1 MQPSQPAKSS
11 SITFLSHRRRV
22 HGRRSVRAWR
32 IKPLVQAAAL
42 TLLAASA
49 HAQTRAFSGAWFAER
64 GAAQN
69 TAAATGRLPNGTPVA
84 LINDP
89 QQQSQQARQ
98 QLQQSLA
105 NLNGVAAAIAAQQ
118 AAQNAARQ
126 AALSGSSDVPD
137 GLADG
142 GLKVDTNSLT
152 RGWVNAN
159 APVQSNKD
167 GRVNVAI
174 QQTADKAVLNWETYN
189 VGRNTTVEYQQQS
202 SWSALNRVNDP
213 NGRPSQIRGQI
224 KADGTVLIVN
234 RNGVIFTGSSQVDT
248 RNLVAAAANVTDD
261 QFRKGLYGDNATP
274 TFTNAG
280 GKIKV
285 EAGAQIS
292 TRAPQSVTQ
301 GGGYVLLVGTEVE
314 NAGTITTPKGQ
325 TQLAAGDNF
334 IIRKGVGTDG
344 NTMST
349 TRGNEIAPQFVA
361 DSTAGRVVNSGLIV
375 ASQGDITLAGRDVA
389 QNGVAI
395 STTTVNTR
403 GTIHLLNSA
412 ADTQGRVTVGPGATT
427 AILIEQDAATALDS
441 QRNALLKESAAQD
454 KLRAD
459 TAPGAFDNL
468 SRLSDRRDL
477 SRIEIVSGG
486 DVLFADN
493 SLSLATGG
501 QIQVSAARRALVTD
515 RARLDVGGAV
525 GVQVSMESNNV
536 QVNVQGNE
544 QRDAPGN
551 RDSGV
556 LNNANVWI
564 DRRRLI
570 YVPAKPGVYDKDRYY
585 TAGGL
590 LEVGGYLDNT
600 GHSIGEWAAQGGT
613 VTLGGKEVV
622 TQRGS
627 SINLSGGSLDVQSGY
642 LRQTFLK
649 GRDGQLYDASSAPM
663 DVLYAGVYQGF
674 EAAHPRWGSKT
685 TEYYY
690 SPLIAPRQ
698 KLENGYTA
706 GRDAGQLILSTPT
719 AVVDG
724 DIVSAV
730 YNGPRQTQARS
741 SSATDGYMQAQTA
754 VAIPAALRIG
764 RYDGY
769 GLAGAYDTQVRIG
782 EVAAAGPISLT
793 DALPADRINTIQLD
807 AQRLNDMGLG
817 GLSIAS
823 QGNVTVDKRL
833 ALADGGTVS
842 VAASSIDVNADVV
855 AHGGNV
861 ALSNVLRAAN
871 PATQAAALAKDGKS
885 RITLAQGATVDVS
898 GLWVNGALDPTNVAD
913 MAWLNGGN
921 VSMEG
926 VQGIALATGSTI
938 DVSSGAGILANG
950 SVRGGKGGN
959 VTLTANT
966 PPFAPATA
974 DGSTLQLGST
984 IKGYGV
990 NGGGT
995 LTVAADKV
1003 LVSDGSGAQSG
1014 QLLLTPDFFRQGF
1027 SAYDVNGYRG
1037 LTVAPGTALNVEMP
1051 VYFVPD
1057 AARNVATGAHPADVL
1072 TLWTPPVYQ
1081 EDTVNAKLIQRG
1093 GASLTLQ
1100 SNSSLNQT
1108 VGSQLQVGQGARI
1121 VVDPGQTVTLQ
1132 TPGQI
1137 TIDGAITAPG
1147 GTIKVLQMNNAA
1159 AGRADYLDPQRSIW
1173 IGDHAVLDVAAR
1185 AVTAVDQFGRRYGV
1199 AGNGGTIAIG
1209 QNGQRADGGIEPAAN
1224 AFIVIRPGAV
1234 LEASGA
1240 HATVDLQEGAGQVVP
1255 VGVATRPVELAG
1267 DGGTIALASYNGIHV
1282 DGTLRAFSGGAGAA
1296 GGTLVVTLETPR
1308 YFYSSPDDTLNT
1320 VLVPRELEIGTGY
1333 QPMLPTDLLPHTGNP
1348 ALAFGKARISTD
1360 RVAAGGF
1367 DALSAFADMV
1377 TFNGPVNL
1385 SLGRSLQIRSNNLSS
1400 KDGVSA
1406 VHLAAP
1412 YVLLDRATIQSLTG
1426 ALYPIVGGGS
1436 TDALYR
1442 FRLRNP
1448 SPIASRA
1455 ALTVDANL
1463 IDLAFAYTAGA
1474 YGSVEQQPTAQPVQ
1488 AARAGFDTT
1497 TLNSTGDIRVQF
1509 GAGGSRQ
1516 VTLNAAQVYPVSAA
1530 DAVLVATERV
1540 TFGRNGA
1547 NTPDVPDSVFGA
1559 LRVFAPTIEQGG
1571 VVRAPL
1577 GNIVFGADS
1586 SFEGPTTDR
1595 VNLQAG
1601 SLTSVSGAGLAL
1613 PYGGTSDGVSYTYNG
1628 APVAGAPAYNIFN
1641 SGVLR
1646 LTGKSVDVSPGA
1658 VLDVSGGGNILGA
1671 GFVSGRGGSVNV
1683 LTTPLVNANPALT
1696 YSTNGNRV
1704 YAIVPGYRSDYAPFD
1719 ASAGSSAVGRQITIG
1734 VGVPGLAPGVY
1745 TLLPASY
1752 ALLPGAYRV
1761 ELGSTNP
1768 LATGVSAV
1776 GSGSWLT
1783 GGVLS
1788 TANTG
1793 ARSALPTQ
1801 IVVTPGDVVRKY
1813 SQYNETS
1820 YADFVR
1826 AEAQRLGSLRTLLPA
1841 DGRTL
1846 QLIYSGPLADR
1857 PALTFGG
1864 TARFDAANGGYA
1876 GSLMVD
1882 GANSGAPRLEVI
1894 ADGAVPTSGFLSLR
1908 ASDLNAIAA
1917 PRLFIGGGIRVYS
1930 DSSLRNIEGFTP
1942 SVTMRTGAQ
1951 LQGREIFLVAQQGGV
1966 TVEDGARIST
1976 LGQGADT
1983 PYPSTDGYIY
1993 KTGANVLALSNGLL
2007 NVIQF
2012 SAGGDSQGVSVGS
2025 AQLYGEG
2032 SLLFSTLGNGRLTL
2046 SDGARYGA
2054 KYLTLSMPSINI
2066 GEQAALD
2073 AAANVLPV
2081 GLRLNQDLLTRLLAG
2096 NTGIGVPKVESLVLT
2111 ALQSVNFY
2119 GTTALNTID
2128 PVTGKSSL
2136 ASFVLNTPA
2145 IYGLGNAGDVATITT
2160 DKLVWNGVSDGVLRA
2175 SNQAPSSAKPGGVIA
2190 GGAGTGSGTLNIV
2203 ARDVVFGYGPF
2214 SQPDSQLTLDRLVL
2228 GFSNMNVQASDK
2240 ITANN
2245 RNTLSVYQSQGAY
2258 QAGTGYQYSGGN
2270 LNLVTPLLTGESGS
2284 INRFTAGG
2292 ALNVSAPSGAG
2303 TVSTDALGAEIG
2315 LKGNTVNVASAIVL
2329 PSGKLTISGDNG
2341 VTLADASRID
2351 VAGRAVSMNDVT
2363 KYSASGD
2370 VLIDS
2375 AHGNVSQAA
2384 GSVIDVSAQNN
2395 RAGSVSVTALDA
2407 AAGHVDLAGTIRGTA
2422 SGRYDAGGTDV
2433 PWQAGSVDVRA
2444 QTLNDFAGFN
2454 QRLTAGGV
2462 TGSRSFQIKQ
2472 GDLKIGD
2479 ELKANTINVSL
2490 DGGSLTVNGRV
2501 DASGE
2506 QPGTI
2511 RLAARNGLTLG
2522 SGSMLDAHGTR
2533 LRVDSYGLPIDAPNR
2548 GIVELRATDGRLTL
2562 SPGAV
2567 IDVRAADNVARGTVT
2582 LSAPRIG
2589 ADTQGDIA
2597 VDASGAVDIRG
2608 AKSIAVQGFRRY
2620 DNAPV
2625 DSAPTVDGKPN
2636 QVITQS
2642 WMDGIDADSR
2652 NFINAAWSNA
2662 GLQARLAGLKTY
2674 GGAYHLRPGVEIV
2687 SATPDGNL
2695 LVRGD
2700 LDFSGYRYGP
2710 NADPNVRG
2718 SGEPGALVI
2727 RAGGKLQVSGSIND
2741 GFAPPPATQDD
2752 RGWVLMSGTQ
2762 LYGNDIVV
2770 PSAGISLADGTTFPV
2785 GAVLNYDVPLKPLT
2799 LPGNYVLPIRVT
2811 LQSSLSLS
2819 AGTVLRAAVR
2829 DAKGNVLYAAGTVLR
2844 QDVTVP
2850 AGTTLDAGNAI
2861 ASPIAVAG
2869 MRWPKGVPL
2878 ASVSGAPTLDG
2889 TLALAVGALIPA
2901 ASNIKLPND
2910 VQFVDLRDV
2919 VGGSQGKNWSIASML
2934 PAGSESWSMRLVSGA
2949 DISAADSR
2957 ATRPNTKQSGNLV
2970 LADAH
2975 ASADIRVT
2983 QGGWIWTPGGDFTPP
2998 GMDNQPVTDPGDIS
3012 LCEILPGACIAL
3024 PSGASLVPRF
3034 PLFSVVRTGTGDLD
3048 MVSGGSVD
3056 MRSLF
3061 GIYTAG
3067 TQSPALLNSGGRD
3080 PYNQL
3085 RGVELSKTGTTVLGQ
3100 DGAAYEGF
3108 VNGNPATNLYQAW
3121 YPEHGGNVL
3130 LSAQGSITGRTV
3142 GRSQNSRIR
3151 ANNNPGDWLWRQGG
3165 TESGLPTAWWVNFGS
3180 YVYPLDASGTPL
3192 RGENQPTAPFVVGFT
3207 GVGTLGGGNLRV
3219 AAGSDAGMLMNP
3231 NPTSDTPISQS
3242 LNLAVA
3248 STGRLGADGKLVLTG
3263 GGDLQLHV
3271 GGAINPLDPAF
3282 RTSYVTQD
3290 VNGVLTNLRGN
3301 LQVDAGSIGRLDLTY
3316 GRAVVGDPRGADLF
3330 SANAAKPTGGLVV
3343 VPGDATVDLSTRG
3356 DLVLAGAADA
3366 GRLRQPVATPYL
3378 PMLGGTLVSQPGGGY
3393 SWFSLWTDR
3402 TALNLLSAGGNLA
3415 PTAQSS
3421 IPSVAADVSAASDN
3435 HFIYPGVLRAV
3446 AARGSVYYGGG
3457 DYAQPSLVLAP
3468 SPRGQL
3474 EVLAEQSLYANGYP
3488 VSQSGATLSVVA
3500 TPFHPG
3506 FRGYVM
3512 GTPNLLVDNTSS
3524 DGSMLP
3530 GTVGM
3535 PLFTF
3540 GSDSASGTLHSSDAE
3555 PARFYAVTG
3564 DIVGLRTGEVLDF
3577 TRGGTK
3583 PSSKSLSNWYVA
3595 AKPVWI
3601 VAGRDIVGAGT
3612 PPGVSTETGFGLNGA
3627 TSTGNLLLNN
3637 NPNDISVVS
3646 AGRDILFGNFRVAGP
3661 GTLEV
3666 TAGRNLYQAD
3676 KGLLE
3681 SIGRIGTAISTNAGD
3696 RSSGAGI
3703 SVMAGAG
3710 AAGADFTTFARR
3722 YLDAANLANPNAPLA
3737 DQTGKVVKTYEKE
3750 LFDWLQTRFDYK
3762 GTQDGAL
3769 TFYLSLP
3776 PEQQRVFARTVYF
3789 SELRAGGREYND
3801 PTSRRFG
3808 SYLRGRQAIASLF
3821 PDKDA
3826 QGRPIQRDG
3835 TITMFGPSGI
3845 RTDFGGAIQTLTP
3858 GGKLIVGVEGQ
3869 APPATSGLLT
3879 QGAGDIQ
3886 IYSKDS
3892 VLLGLSRI
3900 MTTFGGG
3907 ILVWSAEGDINAGR
3921 GSKTSLLYT
3930 PPLRVY
3936 DNAGNVT
3943 LSPQVPSSG
3952 AGIATLNPIPE
3963 VPRGDV
3969 DLIAPLGTVDPGEA
3983 GIRVSGDINVAA
3995 LRVVNAANIQAQ
4007 GESRGIPTVALV
4019 NVSALSSASA
4029 AANSATQAA
4038 QDVMRQQQAAA
4049 RNGLPSII
4057 TVQVLGYGGA
4067 GGGEGGDGTQKAP
4080 PPERQDR
4087 SSYDPGS
4094 AFQMIG
4100 NGDLTERQKMRLTA
4114 AERKNL

>member
-11 SITFLSHRRRV
+11 SVTFLSHRRRS

-118 AAQNAARQ
+118 AAQNTARQ
-126 AALSGSSDVPD
+126 AALSGPSDVPD

-202 SWSALNRVNDP
+202 NWSVLNRVNDP

-248 RNLVAAAANVTDD
+248 RNLVAAAASITDD

-314 NAGTITTPKGQ
+314 NAGTINTPKGQ

-344 NTMST
+344 NTTST
-349 TRGNEIAPQFVA
+349 TRGNEIVPQTVA
-361 DSTAGRVVNSGLIV
+361 NGTTGRVINSGLIV
-375 ASQGDITLAGRDVA
+375 ATQGDITLAGRDVA

-412 ADTQGRVTVGPGATT
+412 NDTKGRVTVGPGATT

-441 QRNALLKESAAQD
+441 QRNALLQESVAQD

-459 TAPGAFDNL
+459 TAQGVFDNL

-564 DRRRLI
+564 DRRRLV

-613 VTLGGKEVV
+613 IMLGGKEVV

-627 SINLSGGSLDVQSGY
+627 SINLSGGSLDVQTGF
-642 LRQTFLK
+642 LRQTFFK

-674 EAAHPRWGSKT
+674 EAAHPRWGNKT
-685 TEYYY
+685 TEYFY

-741 SSATDGYMQAQTA
+741 PGATDGYTQAQTA

-769 GLAGAYDTQVRIG
+769 GLAGAFDTQVRIG
-782 EVAAAGPISLT
+782 DVAAIEPISLK

-807 AQRLNDMGLG
+807 ARRLNDMGLG

-823 QGNVTVDKRL
+823 QGNVTIDKRL
-833 ALADGGTVS
+833 VLADGGTVS

-861 ALSNVLRAAN
+861 TLSNVLRAAN
-871 PATQAAALAKDGKS
+871 PTVQAVALTKDGKS
-885 RITLAQGATVDVS
+885 RIALAQGATVDVS
-898 GLWVNGALDPTNVAD
+898 GLWINGALDPVTMAG

-926 VQGIALATGSTI
+926 VQGIALASGSTI
-938 DVSSGAGILANG
+938 DVSSGAGILSNG

-959 VTLTANT
+959 VTLTSNT
-966 PPFAPATA
+966 PPYAPDAA

-990 NGGGT
+990 NGGGA

-1003 LVSDGSGAQSG
+1003 LVSNGSGAQAG

-1057 AARNVATGAHPADVL
+1057 AARRASTGVRPADVL

-1081 EDTVNAKLIQRG
+1081 EDAVNAKLIQRG

-1100 SNSSLNQT
+1100 SNRLLNLL
-1108 VGSQLQVGQGARI
+1108 VGSQLQVGQGTRI
-1121 VVDPGQTVTLQ
+1121 AVDPGQTVTLQ

-1137 TIDGAITAPG
+1137 TVDGAIAAPG
-1147 GTIKVLQMNNAA
+1147 GTIRVLQMNNADSGMA
-1159 AGRADYLDPQRSIW
+1159 EYFDPTRSIW
-1173 IGDHAVLDVAAR
+1173 IGDRAVLDVAAR
-1185 AVTAVDQFGRRYGV
+1185 AVTAVDQFGRRYGT

-1209 QNGQRADGGIEPAAN
+1209 PNGPRASGGIEPAAN
-1224 AFIVIRPGAV
+1224 AFIIIRPGAV
-1234 LEASGA
+1234 LDASGA
-1240 HATVDLQEGAGQVVP
+1240 GAVVDVPEGAGQALPAGLV
-1255 VGVATRPVELAG
+1255 TRPVALAG
-1267 DGGTIALASYNGIHV
+1267 DGGTIALASYNGIHA
-1282 DGTLRAFSGGAGAA
+1282 DGTMRAAAGGAGAA
-1296 GGTLVVTLETPR
+1296 GGTLSVTLETPR
-1308 YFYSSPDDTLNT
+1308 YGTTPDSRPSPDM
-1320 VLVPRELEIGTGY
+1320 VVPRELLIGAVY
-1333 QPMLPTDLLPHTGNP
+1333 RP
-1348 ALAFGKARISTD
+1348 ALPVDFQPGKADSALSFGKTRLGVD

-1367 DALSAFADMV
+1367 GALSAYADMV
-1377 TFNGPVNL
+1377 TFDGPVNL
-1385 SLGRSLQIRSNNLSS
+1385 SLGRSLQIRSNALSS
-1400 KDGVSA
+1400 ADASSA
-1406 VHLAAP
+1406 VHLSAP
-1412 YVLLDRATIQSLTG
+1412 YVRFDQTAVNALGG
-1426 ALYPIVGGGS
+1426 ALYPIVGGGT
-1436 TDALYR
+1436 TDVTE
-1442 FRLRNP
+1442 RLKLQNL
-1448 SPIASRA
+1448 SPLVTKAG
-1455 ALTVDANL
+1455 LTVDANL
-1463 IDLAFAYTAGA
+1463 IDLVFAYVAGA
-1474 YGSVEQQPTAQPVQ
+1474 YGSFDQPIPQPSGQ
-1488 AARAGFDTT
+1488 IARAGFDTM
-1497 TLNSTGDIRVQF
+1497 TLNSTGDIRVQS
-1509 GAGGSRQ
+1509 GGGGSRLF
-1516 VTLNAAQVYPVSAA
+1516 TLNAAQVYPVSSTRARLA
-1530 DAVLVATERV
+1530 ATERI
-1540 TFGRNGA
+1540 TFGRNSA
-1547 NTPDVPDSVFGA
+1547 EIPNVPDSVFGA
-1559 LRVFAPTIEQGG
+1559 LSVFAPSIEQGG
-1571 VVRAPL
+1571 VLRAPL
-1577 GNIVFGADS
+1577 GNLSLGTTNGIDL
-1586 SFEGPTTDR
+1586 PTPTSQIR
-1595 VNLQAG
+1595 LLPG
-1601 SLTSVSGAGLAL
+1601 SLTSVSGAGLTL
-1613 PYGGTSDGVSYTYNG
+1613 PYGGTSDGVSYTANG
-1628 APVAGAPAYNIFN
+1628 APVSGAGSSGTFT

-1646 LTGKSVDVSPGA
+1646 INGNAVDVAPGA
-1658 VLDVSGGGNILGA
+1658 VLDLSGGGVITGA
-1671 GFVSGRGGSVNV
+1671 GFVSGRGGSVDV
-1683 LTTPLVNANPALT
+1683 LRTPFINANPAFT
-1696 YSTNGNRV
+1696 YSAKGNAV
-1704 YAIVPGYRSDYAPFD
+1704 YAIVPGYRNAYAPFD
-1719 ASAGSSAVGRQITIG
+1719 VAADAASVGRQITIG
-1734 VGVPGLAPGVY
+1734 AGVPGLAPGVY
-1745 TLLPASY
+1745 TLLPAAY

-1761 ELGSTNP
+1761 ELG
-1768 LATGVSAV
+1768 ATGTLMPTVSQV
-1776 GSGSWLT
+1776 GAGTYLASGML
-1783 GGVLS
+1783 G

-1793 ARSALPTQ
+1793 VQAALPTQ
-1801 IVVTPGDVVRKY
+1801 IMLTPGDVVRKY
-1813 SQYNETS
+1813 SQYNETG

-1826 AEAQRLGSLRTLLPA
+1826 ADANRFGKLRSQLPA
-1841 DGRTL
+1841 DGGTL
-1846 QLIYSGPLADR
+1846 QLLYGAPADGA
-1857 PALTFGG
+1857 PALKFAGV
-1864 TARFDAANGGYA
+1864 ARFDGAPGGYGGA
-1876 GSLMVD
+1876 LMVD
-1882 GANSGAPRLEVI
+1882 GTGFGTSPNIEVAPSGATPTAGFISLDANALNAIGAPRM
-1894 ADGAVPTSGFLSLR
+1894 S
-1908 ASDLNAIAA
+1908 
-1917 PRLFIGGGIRVYS
+1917 IGGGAQLSNTSQRLL
-1930 DSSLRNIEGFTP
+1930 DGKTA
-1942 SVTMRTGAQ
+1942 SVTLRSGAE
-1951 LQGREIFLVAQQGGV
+1951 LKAREVLLIAQAGGV
-1966 TVEDGARIST
+1966 VLEDGARIST

-1983 PYPSTDGYIY
+1983 PYPSTDGYTY
-1993 KTGANVLALSNGLL
+1993 STSSNLVAVSNGLL
-2007 NVIQF
+2007 NVIQ
-2012 SAGGDSQGVSVGS
+2012 ARTGGTNKGISIGKSE
-2025 AQLYGEG
+2025 LYGEG
-2032 SLLFSTLGNGRLTL
+2032 SLLFSTQGSGRLAL
-2046 SDGARYGA
+2046 SSGARYGA

-2073 AAANVLPV
+2073 AAASVLPD
-2081 GLRLNQDLLTRLLAG
+2081 GLRLNQDLLSRLLAG
-2096 NTGIGVPKVESLVLT
+2096 NTGIGVPKLENLVLT
-2111 ALQSVNFY
+2111 ASQSVNFY
-2119 GTTALNTID
+2119 GTAALNTID
-2128 PVTGKSSL
+2128 PVTGRSSL

-2160 DKLVWNGVSDGVLRA
+2160 DKLVWSGISDGVPR
-2175 SNQAPSSAKPGGVIA
+2175 SSVNQAPSSLKPGAVIA

-2203 ARDVVFGYGPF
+2203 ARDMVFGYGPF
-2214 SQPDSQLTLDRLVL
+2214 SQPDTQLTLDRLTL
-2228 GFSNMNVQASDK
+2228 GFANVNVQASGK

-2245 RNTLSVYQSQGAY
+2245 RNTLSVYQAQGAY
-2258 QAGTGYQYSGGN
+2258 QPGTGYQYRGGN
-2270 LNLVTPLLTGESGS
+2270 LNLVTPMLTGESGA
-2284 INRFTAGG
+2284 INRITAGG
-2292 ALNVSAPSGAG
+2292 ALSVSAPAGAG

-2315 LKGNTVNVASAIVL
+2315 LQGNTVSIASAIVL
-2329 PSGKLTISGDNG
+2329 PSGKLTLSGDNG
-2341 VTLADASRID
+2341 VTLAEAARID
-2351 VAGRAVSMNDVT
+2351 VAGRAVQMADVT
-2363 KYSASGD
+2363 KYSAGGD

-2375 AHGNVSQAA
+2375 ARGNVSQAA
-2384 GSVIDVSAQNN
+2384 GAMIDVSAQNN
-2395 RAGSVSVTALDA
+2395 HGGSVSVTALDA
-2407 AAGHVDLAGTIRGTA
+2407 ATGRVDLSGTIRGAAT
-2422 SGRYDAGGTDV
+2422 GRYDAGGTDV

-2444 QTLNDFAGFN
+2444 QTLNDFAGLN

-2472 GDLKIGD
+2472 GDLVISD
-2479 ELKANTINVSL
+2479 ELKAGTINLSL
-2490 DGGSLTVNGRV
+2490 DGGSLTVKGRV

-2522 SGSMLDAHGTR
+2522 AGSVLDAHGIR
-2533 LRVDSYGLPIDAPNR
+2533 LRVDSYGQPIDATNR

-2567 IDVRAADNVARGTVT
+2567 IDVRSADNVARGTVT

-2589 ADTQGDIA
+2589 ADAQGDMAI
-2597 VDASGAVDIRG
+2597 DASGPLDIRG
-2608 AKSIAVQGFRRY
+2608 AKTIAVQGFRRY
-2620 DNAPV
+2620 SNAPL
-2625 DSAPTVDGKPN
+2625 DTAPSVDGKPN
-2636 QVITQS
+2636 QVITQG
-2642 WMDGIDADSR
+2642 WMNGVDADNR
-2652 NFINAAWSNA
+2652 NFINAAWNNS
-2662 GLQARLAGLKTY
+2662 GLQARMAGLRTY
-2674 GGAYHLRPGVEIV
+2674 GAAYHLRPGVEIV

-2741 GFAPPPATQDD
+2741 GFAPPPATQDET
-2752 RGWVLMSGTQ
+2752 GWVLTAGKQ
-2762 LYGNDIVV
+2762 PYGNDVV
-2770 PSAGISLADGTTFPV
+2770 VSRSGITLADGTLFAPGV
-2785 GAVLNYDVPLKPLT
+2785 VLNYDVPLRSFS
-2799 LPGNYVLPIRVT
+2799 LPANTVVPAALKLGGNVNVP
-2811 LQSSLSLS
+2811 

-2829 DAKGNVLYAAGTVLR
+2829 NAAGSVVYPAGTVLR
-2844 QDVTVP
+2844 QDTMLTT
-2850 AGTTLDAGNAI
+2850 GMTLDAGNVLAVPAMV
-2861 ASPIAVAG
+2861 ASIV
-2869 MRWPKGVPL
+2869 WPKGVAIAGPGTTGIAL
-2878 ASVSGAPTLDG
+2878 NGALN
-2889 TLALAVGALIPA
+2889 LAVGAVVPG
-2901 ASNIKLPND
+2901 STTVKLPNNA
-2910 VQFVDLRDV
+2910 QFIALRDTV
-2919 VGGSQGKNWSIASML
+2919 NGSQGSNWAIAPML
-2934 PAGSESWSMRLVSGA
+2934 RSGTESWAMRLVSGA
-2949 DISAADSR
+2949 DTVAADGR
-2957 ATRPNTKQSGNLV
+2957 AVRPDAQKDGNLV
-2970 LADAH
+2970 LGDAH
-2975 ASADIRVT
+2975 FSAQMPT
-2983 QGGWIWTPGGDFTPP
+2983 KTT
-2998 GMDNQPVTDPGDIS
+2998 
-3012 LCEILPGACIAL
+3012 
-3024 PSGASLVPRF
+3024 LVQRF
-3034 PLFSVVRTGTGDLD
+3034 PLFSVLRTGTGDLD
-3048 MVSGGSVD
+3048 LVSGGNID
-3056 MRSLF
+3056 MRSTY

-3067 TQSPALLNSGGRD
+3067 TQSAPLLDSSGNN
-3080 PYNQL
+3080 PYSQL
-3085 RGVELSKTGTTVLGQ
+3085 RGTEQQSGSTVLGPN
-3100 DGAAYEGF
+3100 GAPYEPL
-3108 VNGNPATNLYQAW
+3108 VNGNPATSLYQAW
-3121 YPEHGGNVL
+3121 YPEHGGNLMV
-3130 LSAQGSITGRTV
+3130 SARGAISGHTLGKTGASDLRYF
-3142 GRSQNSRIR
+3142 S
-3151 ANNNPGDWLWRQGG
+3151 NPGTWLWRQGG
-3165 TESGLPTAWWVNFGS
+3165 SGSGLPTAWWVNFGT
-3180 YVYPLDASGTPL
+3180 YAYATP
-3192 RGENQPTAPFVVGFT
+3192 GVGNGGFSSPIVVGFT
-3207 GVGTLGGGNLRV
+3207 GVGTLGGGNVRV
-3219 AAGSDAGMLMNP
+3219 SAGGDVGMQSGLGL
-3231 NPTSDTPISQS
+3231 PIVPVSEA
-3242 LNLAVA
+3242 LNIAVA
-3248 STGRLGADGKLVLTG
+3248 STGRLGPDGKLVLTG
-3263 GGDLQLHV
+3263 GGDLSLNV
-3271 GGAINPLDPAF
+3271 GGGVNPLESRLRNPSAG
-3282 RTSYVTQD
+3282 QD
-3290 VNGVLTNLRGN
+3290 DGGTLTNLRGN
-3301 LQVDAGSIGRLDLTY
+3301 LRVDARSIGRIELAY
-3316 GRAVVGDPRGADLF
+3316 GTPATNDPRGIDAF
-3330 SANAAKPTGGLVV
+3330 APTTASSSGGLLV
-3343 VPGDATVDLSTRG
+3343 VPGDATVNLTTRG
-3356 DLVLAGAADA
+3356 DLVLAGVGDA
-3366 GRLRQPVATPYL
+3366 GRLAQLNATPYL
-3378 PMLGGTLVSQPGGGY
+3378 PTLGGVLVPQLGGGY

-3402 TALNLLSAGGNLA
+3402 AALNLFSAGGNLT
-3415 PTAQSS
+3415 PTTQSTPTQNS
-3421 IPSVAADVSAASDN
+3421 GGVGEATDGRFV
-3435 HFIYPGVLRAV
+3435 YPGTLRAI
-3446 AARGSVYYGGG
+3446 AARGNIYYGGG
-3457 DYAQPSLVLAP
+3457 LNANTSLVLAP
-3468 SPRGQL
+3468 SPVGQL
-3474 EVLAEQSLYANGYP
+3474 EILASGSLFANGYAI
-3488 VSQSGATLSVVA
+3488 SQSGASQSALA
-3500 TPFHPG
+3500 TPFTPG
-3506 FRGYVM
+3506 FRGYGVGS
-3512 GTPNLLVDNTSS
+3512 GTVLLVNNISPESS
-3524 DGSMLP
+3524 AQVLDG
-3530 GTVGM
+3530 GT

-3540 GSDSASGTLHSSDAE
+3540 GPDTASGTLHANDSE
-3555 PARFYAVTG
+3555 PARFYAVNG
-3564 DIVGLRTGEVLDF
+3564 DIVGLRTGDVLDF
-3577 TRGGTK
+3577 TAGGTQ
-3583 PSSKSLSNWYVA
+3583 PSPKSQPTWYVA
-3595 AKPVWI
+3595 AKPTWI
-3601 VAGRDIVGAGT
+3601 LAGRDIVGAGT
-3612 PPGVSTETGFGLNGA
+3612 APGTSTATGFFNT

-3681 SIGRIGTAISTNAGD
+3681 SIGRIGTAISISPDD
-3696 RSSGAGI
+3696 RGSGAGI

-3722 YLDAANLANPNAPLA
+3722 YLDMANLANPNAPLA
-3737 DQTGKVVKTYEKE
+3737 DQTGKVAKTYEKE
-3750 LFDWLQTRFDYK
+3750 LLSWLQTRFGYT

-3769 TFYLSLP
+3769 AFYLGLP
-3776 PEQQRVFARTVYF
+3776 TEQQRVFARSVYF
-3789 SELRAGGREYND
+3789 SELQAGGREYND

-3845 RTDFGGAIQTLTP
+3845 RTDFGGGIQTLTP

-3869 APPATSGLLT
+3869 VPPATSGLLT
-3879 QGAGDIQ
+3879 QGSGDIQ

-3900 MTTFGGG
+3900 MTTFGGSV
-3907 ILVWSAEGDINAGR
+3907 LVWSAEGDINAGR

-3930 PPLRVY
+3930 PPRRVY
-3936 DNAGNVT
+3936 DSTGNVT

-3963 VPRGDV
+3963 VPRGNV

-4019 NVSALSSASA
+4019 NVNALSSASA

-4067 GGGEGGDGTQKAP
+4067 GGGEGGDGAQKAP
-4080 PPERQDR
+4080 PPERQGS

>member
-1 MQPSQPAKSS
+1 M
-11 SITFLSHRRRV
+11 SHRRRS
-22 HGRRSVRAWR
+22 HGRRSVRTWR

-202 SWSALNRVNDP
+202 NWSVLNRVNDP

-248 RNLVAAAANVTDD
+248 RNLVAAAANITDD

-314 NAGTITTPKGQ
+314 NAGTINTPKGQ

-361 DSTAGRVVNSGLIV
+361 NSTAGHVVNSGLII
-375 ASQGDITLAGRDVA
+375 ANQGDITLAGRDVA

-412 ADTQGRVTVGPGATT
+412 ADSQGRVTVGPGATT

-441 QRNALLKESAAQD
+441 QRNALLKESATQD

-459 TAPGAFDNL
+459 TAPGVFDNL

-564 DRRRLI
+564 DRRRLV

-627 SINLSGGSLDVQSGY
+627 SINLSGGSLDVQTGL

-674 EAAHPRWGSKT
+674 EAAHPRWGNKT
-685 TEYYY
+685 TEYFY

-730 YNGPRQTQARS
+730 YNGPRQNQARAQGS
-741 SSATDGYMQAQTA
+741 TDGYVQAQTA

-769 GLAGAYDTQVRIG
+769 GLAGAYDTRVRIG
-782 EVAAAGPISLT
+782 DVAAAGPISLA

-817 GLSIAS
+817 GLSLAS
-823 QGNVTVDKRL
+823 QGNVTIDKRL

-871 PATQAAALAKDGKS
+871 PATQAVALTKDGKS
-885 RITLAQGATVDVS
+885 RITQAAGATVDVS
-898 GLWVNGALDPTNVAD
+898 GLWVNGVLDPTTVAG
-913 MAWLNGGN
+913 MAWLNGGS

-926 VQGIALATGSTI
+926 VQGVALVSGSTI

-966 PPFAPATA
+966 PPYAPATA
-974 DGSTLQLGST
+974 DGSTLQLGSI

-1003 LVSDGSGAQSG
+1003 LVSDGSGTQTG
-1014 QLLLTPDFFRQGF
+1014 QLLLTPGFFRQGF

-1081 EDTVNAKLIQRG
+1081 EDAVNAKLIQRG

-1100 SNSSLNQT
+1100 SNSNLNLAA
-1108 VGSQLQVGQGARI
+1108 GSQLQVGQGARI

-1137 TIDGAITAPG
+1137 TIDGVITAPG
-1147 GTIKVLQMNNAA
+1147 GTIKVLQMNNANVDT
-1159 AGRADYLDPQRSIW
+1159 GRADYFDLTRSIW
-1173 IGDHAVLDVAAR
+1173 VGDHAVLDVAAR
-1185 AVTAVDQFGRRYGV
+1185 AVTAVDQFGRRYGI

-1209 QNGQRADGGIEPAAN
+1209 PNGPRSTGGIEPAAN

-1234 LEASGA
+1234 LDASGA
-1240 HATVDLQEGAGQVVP
+1240 YAMVDLQEGSGAAIP
-1255 VGVATRPVELAG
+1255 MGVATRPVALAG
-1267 DGGTIALASYNGIHV
+1267 DGGTIALASYNGIYL
-1282 DGTLRAFSGGAGAA
+1282 DGTARANAGGAGAA
-1296 GGTLVVTLETPR
+1296 GGTLAVILETPR
-1308 YFYSSPDDTLNT
+1308 YMVSQTDIIPNA
-1320 VLVPRELEIGTGY
+1320 VVVPRELEIGSAYRPILPGDL
-1333 QPMLPTDLLPHTGNP
+1333 QPHVASP
-1348 ALAFGKARISTD
+1348 ALAYGRARVSTD
-1360 RVAAGGF
+1360 QIAAGGF
-1367 DALSAFADMV
+1367 DSLRVYADMV
-1377 TFNGPVNL
+1377 TFDGPVNVTM
-1385 SLGRSLQIRSNNLSS
+1385 GRSLQVQSNALSTR
-1400 KDGVSA
+1400 DGASN

-1412 YVLLDRATIQSLTG
+1412 YVRFASTAVVPLNG
-1426 ALYPIVGGGS
+1426 ALYPVIGGGK
-1436 TDALYR
+1436 TGVQEL
-1442 FRLRNP
+1442 LKLKTV
-1448 SPIASRA
+1448 SPVVTQAG
-1455 ALTVDANL
+1455 LTVDA
-1463 IDLAFAYTAGA
+1463 DLLDLGFAYGAGA
-1474 YGSVEQQPTAQPVQ
+1474 YGPVEQPYLQPALQI
-1488 AARAGFDTT
+1488 ARAGFDAMTF
-1497 TLNSTGDIRVQF
+1497 NSTGDIRAQL

-1530 DAVLVATERV
+1530 SAKLAATERV
-1540 TFGRNGA
+1540 TLGRNGEQL
-1547 NTPDVPDSVFGA
+1547 PDVPDSVFGT
-1559 LRVFAPTIEQGG
+1559 LQILAPEVEQGG
-1571 VVRAPL
+1571 VLRAPL
-1577 GNIVFGADS
+1577 GNLLLGGTIYDGVPAA
-1586 SFEGPTTDR
+1586 TRR
-1595 VNLQAG
+1595 VHLLPG
-1601 SLTSVSGAGLAL
+1601 SLTSVSAVGLIL
-1613 PYGGTSDGVSYTYNG
+1613 PYGGTSDGVRYTYNG
-1628 APVAGAPAYNIFN
+1628 ASIGDTPLSLGSSSAVRLAGNAFDVA
-1641 SGVLR
+1641 
-1646 LTGKSVDVSPGA
+1646 PGA
-1658 VLDVSGGGNILGA
+1658 IVDMSGGGNVAGA
-1671 GFVSGRGGSVNV
+1671 GFVSGRGGSVDV
-1683 LTTPLVNANPALT
+1683 LTTPLINANPTLA
-1696 YSTNGNRV
+1696 YSAKSNSV
-1704 YAIVPGYRSDYAPFD
+1704 YAIVPGYHSAYAPFD
-1719 ASAGSSAVGRQITIG
+1719 AGAGVAVVGRQITIG
-1734 VGVPGLAPGVY
+1734 AGIPGLSPGVY
-1745 TLLPASY
+1745 TLLPAAY

-1761 ELGSTNP
+1761 EVGQANP
-1768 LATGVSAV
+1768 LLTGASKL
-1776 GSGSWLT
+1776 GDGSWLA
-1783 GGVLS
+1783 GGVLG

-1793 ARSALPTQ
+1793 LQAALPSQ
-1801 IVVTPGDVVRKY
+1801 IILTPGEAVRMR

-1820 YADFVR
+1820 YADFLQANAARFGYPR
-1826 AEAQRLGSLRTLLPA
+1826 AMLPS
-1841 DGRTL
+1841 DGKTL
-1846 QLIYSGPLADR
+1846 QLVYQDPDSTLS
-1857 PALTFGG
+1857 ALKFGG
-1864 TARFDAANGGYA
+1864 SARFDAAPGGYA
-1876 GSLMVD
+1876 GTLAVDSSSSSPARNIEVTATGAQATPGFISLD
-1882 GANSGAPRLEVI
+1882 AGALNAIGAPRMM
-1894 ADGAVPTSGFLSLR
+1894 
-1908 ASDLNAIAA
+1908 
-1917 PRLFIGGGIRVYS
+1917 IGGGVQTQ
-1930 DSSLRNIEGFTP
+1930 SSGLRSLEGNINAVAVR
-1942 SVTMRTGAQ
+1942 SGAQ
-1951 LQGREIFLVAQQGGV
+1951 LAGSEVFLIAQAGGI

-1976 LGQGADT
+1976 LGQGTQT

-1993 KTGANVLALSNGLL
+1993 TTNSNLIAVSNGLL
-2007 NVIQF
+2007 NVVQNQLAGG
-2012 SAGGDSQGVSVGS
+2012 SAGISIGK
-2025 AQLYGEG
+2025 AELYGKG
-2032 SLLFSTLGNGRLTL
+2032 SLLLSTQGNGQISL

-2073 AAANVLPV
+2073 AAASVLPS
-2081 GLRLNQDLLTRLLAG
+2081 GLRLNQDLLSRLLAG
-2096 NTGIGVPKVESLVLT
+2096 NTGIGVPKLENLVLT
-2111 ALQSVNFY
+2111 ASQSINFY

-2136 ASFVLNTPA
+2136 ASFMLNTPA
-2145 IYGLGNAGDVATITT
+2145 IYGLGGAGDVATITT
-2160 DKLVWNGVSDGVLRA
+2160 DKLVWNGVSDGVLRT

-2214 SQPDSQLTLDRLVL
+2214 SQPDTQLTLDRLVL

-2245 RNTLSVYQSQGAY
+2245 RNTLSVYQTQGAY

-2270 LNLVTPLLTGESGS
+2270 LNFVTPLLTGESGS

-2292 ALNVSAPSGAG
+2292 ALNVAAPSGAG

-2329 PSGKLTISGDNG
+2329 PSGKLTISGDSG

-2351 VAGRAVSMNDVT
+2351 VAGRAVPMNDVT
-2363 KYSASGD
+2363 KYSAGGD

-2384 GSVIDVSAQNN
+2384 GSVVDVSAQNN

-2407 AAGHVDLAGTIRGTA
+2407 AAGRVDLAGTIRGTA
-2422 SGRYDAGGTDV
+2422 SGRYDAGGTNV

-2444 QTLNDFAGFN
+2444 QTLNDFTGFN
-2454 QRLTAGGV
+2454 QRLTAGGM

-2472 GDLKIGD
+2472 GDLTIGD

-2522 SGSMLDAHGTR
+2522 SGAVLDAHGTR

-2548 GIVELRATDGRLTL
+2548 GIVELRATEGRLTL
-2562 SPGAV
+2562 SSGAV

-2582 LSAPRIG
+2582 LSAPRVG
-2589 ADTQGDIA
+2589 SDTQGDLAINA
-2597 VDASGAVDIRG
+2597 AGPLDIRG
-2608 AKSIAVQGFRRY
+2608 ARSIAVQGFRRY

-2625 DSAPTVDGKPN
+2625 DTAPTVDGKPN
-2636 QVITQS
+2636 QVITQA

-2652 NFINAAWSNA
+2652 SFINAAWNNSD
-2662 GLQARLAGLKTY
+2662 LQARLAGLKTY
-2674 GGAYHLRPGVEIV
+2674 GSAYHLRPGVEIV

-2718 SGEPGALVI
+2718 SGEPGALVM
-2727 RAGGKLQVSGSIND
+2727 RAGGKLQVLGSIND

-2752 RGWVLMSGTQ
+2752 AGWLLTAGKQ
-2762 LYGNDIVV
+2762 PYGNDIIV
-2770 PSAGISLADGTTFPV
+2770 PRGGITLADGTLFAPGTM
-2785 GAVLNYDVPLKPLT
+2785 LNYDVPLRSFTLPANATVPASLT
-2799 LPGNYVLPIRVT
+2799 LGQALNLP
-2811 LQSSLSLS
+2811 

-2829 DAKGNVLYAAGTVLR
+2829 DAAGNVQYPAGTVLR
-2844 QDVTVP
+2844 QDTALA
-2850 AGTTLDAGNAI
+2850 AGMVLDAGSVI
-2861 ASPIAVAG
+2861 AAPVSVASIV
-2869 MRWPKGVPL
+2869 WPKGVSL
-2878 ASVSGAPTLDG
+2878 AAQGPDGVALNGA
-2889 TLALAVGALIPA
+2889 LALSVGALIPGSA
-2901 ASNIKLPND
+2901 DVKLPD
-2910 VQFVDLRDV
+2910 DAKFVELRDTV
-2919 VGGSQGKNWSIASML
+2919 NGSQGSNWAIAPML
-2934 PAGSESWSMRLVSGA
+2934 KSGTESWSMRLVSGA

-2957 ATRPNTKQSGNLV
+2957 AVRP
-2970 LADAH
+2970 DARQ
-2975 ASADIRVT
+2975 A
-2983 QGGWIWTPGGDFTPP
+2983 
-2998 GMDNQPVTDPGDIS
+2998 
-3012 LCEILPGACIAL
+3012 
-3024 PSGASLVPRF
+3024 ASLVLGDAHLSAVAQSLPARVVWKDGGFGTPGETVPDDLLFLCDLGDYCQAVPGETTLAPRF
-3034 PLFSVVRTGTGDLD
+3034 PLFSVLRTGTGDLD
-3048 MVSGGSVD
+3048 LISGGGID
-3056 MRSLF
+3056 IRSIY
-3061 GIYTAG
+3061 GVYTAG
-3067 TQSPALLNSGGRD
+3067 TQSTPLLDSSGNN
-3080 PYNQL
+3080 PYNQR
-3085 RGVELSKTGTTVLGQ
+3085 RGTERTTGNTVLGP
-3100 DGAAYEGF
+3100 DGTAYEPF
-3108 VNGNPATNLYQAW
+3108 VNGDPTTSLYQAW
-3121 YPEHGGNVL
+3121 YPERGGNVL
-3130 LSAQGSITGRTV
+3130 LSSQGAITGHTL
-3142 GRSQNSRIR
+3142 GSGPTFS
-3151 ANNNPGDWLWRQGG
+3151 NNPGDWLWRQGG
-3165 TESGLPTAWWVNFGS
+3165 TGSGLPTAWWVNFGT
-3180 YVYPLDASGTPL
+3180 YVSSVPGVSTL
-3192 RGENQPTAPFVVGFT
+3192 TAPRLVGFT
-3207 GVGTLGGGNLRV
+3207 GIGALGGGNVQVR
-3219 AAGSDAGMLMNP
+3219 AGGDVGVQSNP
-3231 NPTSDTPISQS
+3231 GTKSQPTSEA
-3242 LNLAVA
+3242 LNIAVA
-3248 STGRLGADGKLVLTG
+3248 STGRVGPDGKLVMTG
-3263 GGDLQLHV
+3263 GGDLQL
-3271 GGAINPLDPAF
+3271 GTQGAINPLDSAF
-3282 RTSYVTQD
+3282 RNTYGSSPD
-3290 VNGVLTNLRGN
+3290 IDGVLTNLRGN
-3301 LQVDAGSIGRLDLTY
+3301 LSVEAGAIGRLALDSAAY
-3316 GRAVVGDPRGADLF
+3316 GAAMPNDPRGRDVF
-3330 SANAAKPTGGLVV
+3330 AATGAVPQGGLTI
-3343 VPGDATVDLSTRG
+3343 VPGDATVNLSTRG
-3356 DLVLAGAADA
+3356 DLVLAAIGDA
-3366 GRLRQPVATPYL
+3366 GRLSQQNATPYS
-3378 PMLGGTLVSQPGGGY
+3378 PTLGGVLVPQSGGGY

-3402 TALNLLSAGGNLA
+3402 TTLNLFSAGGNLTPTTQSRRAPGTGGVGA
-3415 PTAQSS
+3415 PTDGRFVY
-3421 IPSVAADVSAASDN
+3421 PST
-3435 HFIYPGVLRAV
+3435 LRAV
-3446 AARGSVYYGGG
+3446 AARGNVYYGGG
-3457 DYAQPSLVLAP
+3457 DSANTSLVLAP
-3468 SPRGQL
+3468 SPFGQL
-3474 EVLAEQSLYANGYP
+3474 EILANGSLYANGYAI
-3488 VSQSGATLSVVA
+3488 SQSGASQSALV
-3500 TPFHPG
+3500 TPFNPG
-3506 FRGYVM
+3506 FAGYGAGA
-3512 GTPNLLVDNTSS
+3512 GTVLLVDNTSA
-3524 DGSMLP
+3524 DGTAFTRGGG
-3530 GTVGM
+3530 GT
-3535 PLFTF
+3535 LFAF
-3540 GSDSASGTLHSSDAE
+3540 GPDTASGLLHVNDSE
-3555 PARFYAVTG
+3555 PARFYAVNG
-3564 DIVGLRTGEVLDF
+3564 DIVGLRTGDLLDF
-3577 TRGGTK
+3577 TAGGK
-3583 PSSKSLSNWYVA
+3583 QVSPKSQSTWYVA
-3595 AKPVWI
+3595 AKPTWI
-3601 VAGRDIVGAGT
+3601 LAGRDIVGAGT
-3612 PPGVSTETGFGLNGA
+3612 APGTSTPTGFSNT

-3681 SIGRIGTAISTNAGD
+3681 SIGRIGTAISVGPDD
-3696 RSSGAGI
+3696 RGSGAGI

-3737 DQTGKVVKTYEKE
+3737 DQTGRVVKTYQKE
-3750 LFDWLQTRFDYK
+3750 LLDWLQTRFGYT

-3769 TFYLSLP
+3769 AFYLGLP
-3776 PEQQRVFARTVYF
+3776 AEQQRVFARSVYF
-3789 SELRAGGREYND
+3789 SELQAGGREYND

-3845 RTDFGGAIQTLTP
+3845 RTDFGGGIQMLTP

-3869 APPATSGLLT
+3869 VPPATSGLLT
-3879 QGAGDIQ
+3879 QGSGDIQ
-3886 IYSKDS
+3886 VYSKDS

-3900 MTTFGGG
+3900 MTTFGGS

-3936 DNAGNVT
+3936 DSVGNIT

-4019 NVSALSSASA
+4019 NVNALSSASA

-4067 GGGEGGDGTQKAP
+4067 GGGENGDGAQKAP

>member
-1 MQPSQPAKSS
+1 M
-11 SITFLSHRRRV
+11 
-22 HGRRSVRAWR
+22 WR

-49 HAQTRAFSGAWFAER
+49 AHAAPRAFSGAWFAER

-69 TAAATGRLPNGTPVA
+69 TAATTGRLPNGTPVA
-84 LINDP
+84 LLNDP
-89 QQQSQQARQ
+89 EQQSQQARQ

-126 AALSGSSDVPD
+126 AALNGPSDVPD
-137 GLADG
+137 GLAEG

-159 APVQSNKD
+159 GPVQSNKD

-174 QQTADKAVLNWETYN
+174 QQTDDKAVLNWETFN
-189 VGRNTTVEYQQQS
+189 VGRNTTVEFQQQS
-202 SWSALNRVNDP
+202 NWSALNRVNDP
-213 NGRPSQIRGQI
+213 NGRPSEIRGQI

-234 RNGVIFTGSSQVDT
+234 RNGVVFTGSSQVNT
-248 RNLVAAAANVTDD
+248 RNLVAAAANITDD
-261 QFRKGLYGDNATP
+261 QFRKGLYGANATP

-280 GKIKV
+280 GKVKV
-285 EAGAQIS
+285 EAGAQI
-292 TRAPQSVTQ
+292 TTHAPQSVTQ

-325 TQLAAGDNF
+325 AQLAAGDNF

-344 NTMST
+344 NTSST
-349 TRGNEIAPQFVA
+349 TRGNEIAPQFVV
-361 DSTAGRVVNSGLIV
+361 DSMAGRVANSGLII
-375 ASQGDITLAGRDVA
+375 ANQGDITLAGRDVQ
-389 QNGVAI
+389 QNGVAL
-395 STTTVNTR
+395 STTSVNTR

-412 ADTQGRVTVGPGATT
+412 ADSRGRVTVGPGATT
-427 AILIEQDAATALDS
+427 AILLEQDGSTALDS
-441 QRNALLKESAAQD
+441 QRNALLQESAAQD
-454 KLRAD
+454 KVRAD
-459 TAPGAFDNL
+459 TAQGVFDNL
-468 SRLSDRRDL
+468 SRLSDRRDQ

-501 QIQVSAARRALVTD
+501 QIQVSAVRRALVTD

-536 QVNVQGNE
+536 AVNVQGNE

-551 RDSGV
+551 RDTGA
-556 LNNANVWI
+556 LNNTTVWI
-564 DRRRLI
+564 DRRRLV

-642 LRQTFLK
+642 IRQTFLK
-649 GRDGQLYDASSAPM
+649 GSDGQLYDASSAPM
-663 DVLYAGVYQGF
+663 DVLYSGVYQGF

-730 YNGPRQTQARS
+730 YNGPRQNQAH
-741 SSATDGYMQAQTA
+741 APGAGDGYGQAQTA
-754 VAIPAALRIG
+754 VAIPATLRIG
-764 RYDGY
+764 RYDAY

-782 EVAAAGPISLT
+782 DVAAMEPISLKE
-793 DALPADRINTIQLD
+793 ALPVNRVNTIELD

-817 GLSIAS
+817 GVSIAT
-823 QGNVTVDKRL
+823 QGNVSIDKRL

-842 VAASSIDVNADVV
+842 VAASAIDVNADVV

-861 ALSNVLRAAN
+861 TLSNVLRAAN
-871 PATQAAALAKDGKS
+871 PVTQPAALTKSGKS
-885 RITLAQGATVDVS
+885 RITLAQDATVDVS
-898 GLWVNGALDPTNVAD
+898 GLWVNGTLDPTAVAG

-921 VSMEG
+921 VTVEG
-926 VQGIALATGSTI
+926 VQGIALAGGSTI
-938 DVSSGAGILANG
+938 DVSSGAGILASG
-950 SVRGGKGGN
+950 KVTGGKGGN

-984 IKGYGV
+984 LKGYGV

-1003 LVSDGSGAQSG
+1003 LISDGSGAQAG
-1014 QLLLTPDFFRQGF
+1014 QLLLTPAFFRQGF

-1037 LTVAPGTALNVEMP
+1037 LAVAPGTALNVEMP

-1057 AARNVATGAHPADVL
+1057 AARNVATGARPADVL

-1081 EDTVNAKLIQRG
+1081 EDAVNAKLIQRG
-1093 GASLTLQ
+1093 GASLTLE
-1100 SNSSLNQT
+1100 SNSSLNQL
-1108 VGSQLQVGQGARI
+1108 VGSQLLVGEGARI

-1137 TIDGAITAPG
+1137 TVDGTITAPG
-1147 GTIKVLQMNNAA
+1147 GTIKVLQMNNADS
-1159 AGRADYLDPQRSIW
+1159 GRADYLDPLRSIW

-1209 QNGQRADGGIEPAAN
+1209 PNGQRGEAGIEPAAN

-1234 LEASGA
+1234 LDASGA
-1240 HATVDLQEGAGQVVP
+1240 HATVDLQEGSGRVVP
-1255 VGVATRPVELAG
+1255 VGTMTRPVELAA
-1267 DGGTIALASYNGIHV
+1267 DGGTIALASYSGIYA
-1282 DGTLRAFSGGAGAA
+1282 DGTLRAFAGGAGAA
-1296 GGTLVVTLETPR
+1296 SGTLMVTLETPR
-1308 YFYSSPDDTLNT
+1308 YFYSGPDATLNAL
-1320 VLVPRELEIGTGY
+1320 LVPRELEIGTGY
-1333 QPMLPTDLLPHTGNP
+1333 QPMLPADLRPHTANS
-1348 ALAFGKARISTD
+1348 ALAYGKARISTD
-1360 RVAAGGF
+1360 RIGAGGF
-1367 DALSAFADMV
+1367 DALLAYADMV
-1377 TFNGPVNL
+1377 TFDGPVDL

-1400 KDGVSA
+1400 KDGVAA

-1412 YVLLDRATIQSLTG
+1412 YVLFDRTAVQSATGS
-1426 ALYPIVGGGS
+1426 LYPIVGGGS
-1436 TDALYR
+1436 SDPIER
-1442 FRLRNP
+1442 FRLQNP

-1463 IDLAFAYTAGA
+1463 IDLVFAYTAGA
-1474 YGSVEQQPTAQPVQ
+1474 YGSVEQQPSAPPVQ
-1488 AARAGFDTT
+1488 VARAGFDTT
-1497 TLNSTGDIRVQF
+1497 TLNSAGDIRLQL
-1509 GAGGSRQ
+1509 GAGGSRR

-1530 DAVLVATERV
+1530 NAVLVATERV

-1547 NTPDVPDSVFGA
+1547 NTPEVPDSVFGA

-1586 SFEGPTTDR
+1586 SLDGPTTDHI
-1595 VNLQAG
+1595 NLLAG
-1601 SLTSVSGAGLAL
+1601 SLTSVSGAGLTL
-1613 PYGGTSDGVSYTYNG
+1613 PYGGTSDGVTYTYNG

-1646 LTGKSVDVSPGA
+1646 LTGKSFDVAPGA

-1683 LTTPLVNANPALT
+1683 LSTPLINANPAST
-1696 YSTNGNRV
+1696 YSAAGNRV
-1704 YAIVPGYRSDYAPFD
+1704 YAIVPGYRSNYAPFD
-1719 ASAGSSAVGRQITIG
+1719 ASAGSAAVGRQITIG
-1734 VGVPGLAPGVY
+1734 AGVPGLAPGVY

-1752 ALLPGAYRV
+1752 ALLPGAYRIEV
-1761 ELGSTNP
+1761 GSTNP

-1776 GSGSWLT
+1776 GNGSWLT
-1783 GGVLS
+1783 GGVLG

-1793 ARSALPTQ
+1793 VHAALPTQ

-1826 AEAQRLGSLRTLLPA
+1826 SEAQRFGTPRALLPA

-1846 QLIYSGPLADR
+1846 QLIYSGLPADR

-1882 GANSGAPRLEVI
+1882 GVSSGAPRLEI
-1894 ADGAVPTSGFLSLR
+1894 TADGAASTPRYLSLR
-1908 ASDLNAIAA
+1908 ARDLNTIAA
-1917 PRLFIGGGIRVYS
+1917 PRLFVGGGIRIYGDQPVLS
-1930 DSSLRNIEGFTP
+1930 IEGFTP
-1942 SVTMRTGAQ
+1942 EVAVRTGAD
-1951 LQGREIFLVAQQGGV
+1951 LRAPEIILVAQQGGL

-1976 LGQGADT
+1976 LGQGT
-1983 PYPSTDGYIY
+1983 NVPYPSTDGYVY
-1993 KTGANVLALSNGLL
+1993 NTNSNLLAVSNGLL
-2007 NVIQF
+2007 NVIQGQP
-2012 SAGGDSQGVSVGS
+2012 AGTSNGVSIGK
-2025 AQLYGEG
+2025 AELYGEG
-2032 SLLFSTLGNGRLTL
+2032 SLLFSTQGNGQLTL

-2073 AAANVLPV
+2073 AAANVLPS

-2096 NTGIGVPKVESLVLT
+2096 NTGIGVPKLENLVLT
-2111 ALQSVNFY
+2111 ASQSVNFY

-2145 IYGLGNAGDVATITT
+2145 IYGLGGAGDVATITT
-2160 DKLVWNGVSDGVLRA
+2160 DKLVWNGVSDGVIRA
-2175 SNQAPSSAKPGGVIA
+2175 ANQVPSSAKPGGVIA

-2214 SQPDSQLTLDRLVL
+2214 SQPDTQLTLDRLVL
-2228 GFSNMNVQASDK
+2228 GFSNMNVQASEK

-2258 QAGTGYQYSGGN
+2258 QPGTGYQYTGGN
-2270 LNLVTPLLTGESGS
+2270 LNLITPLLTGESGS
-2284 INRFTAGG
+2284 INRLTAGG
-2292 ALNVSAPSGAG
+2292 ALNLSAPSGAG
-2303 TVSTDALGAEIG
+2303 AVTTDALGAEIG

-2329 PSGKLTISGDNG
+2329 PSGKLTLSGDNG

-2351 VAGRAVSMNDVT
+2351 MAGRAVPMNDVT
-2363 KYSASGD
+2363 KYSAGGD

-2384 GSVIDVSAQNN
+2384 GAVIDVSAQNN
-2395 RAGSVSVTALDA
+2395 HAGSVSVTALDA
-2407 AAGHVDLAGTIRGTA
+2407 AAGHVDLAGTIRGAAT
-2422 SGRYDAGGTDV
+2422 GRYDAGGTDV
-2433 PWQAGSVDVRA
+2433 PWQAGGIDVRA
-2444 QTLNDFAGFN
+2444 QTLNDFAGLN
-2454 QRLTAGGV
+2454 QRLTTNGV

-2472 GDLKIGD
+2472 DDLTIGD
-2479 ELKANTINVSL
+2479 ELKANAVNVSL
-2490 DGGSLTVNGRV
+2490 DGGTLTVTGRV

-2522 SGSMLDAHGTR
+2522 NGSMLDAHGTR

-2548 GIVELRATDGRLTL
+2548 GIVELRATEGRLTL
-2562 SPGAV
+2562 APGAV
-2567 IDVRAADNVARGTVT
+2567 IDVRAADDVARGTVT

-2589 ADTQGDIA
+2589 ADAQGDMAI
-2597 VDASGAVDIRG
+2597 DAAGPVDIRG
-2608 AKSIAVQGFRRY
+2608 ARSIAVQGFRRY

-2625 DSAPTVDGKPN
+2625 DTAPTVDGKPN
-2636 QVITQS
+2636 QVITQG
-2642 WMDGIDADSR
+2642 WMDGTDADSR
-2652 NFINAAWSNA
+2652 SFINAAWNNSD
-2662 GLQARLAGLKTY
+2662 LQARLAGLRAY
-2674 GGAYHLRPGVEIV
+2674 GSTYHLRPGVEIV
-2687 SATPDGNL
+2687 SAAPDGNL

-2710 NADPNVRG
+2710 NADSNVRG

-2752 RGWVLMSGTQ
+2752 AGWLLTSGNQ
-2762 LYGNDIVV
+2762 PYGNDIIV
-2770 PSAGISLADGTTFPV
+2770 PRSGITLADGTLFAPGTM
-2785 GAVLNYDVPLKPLT
+2785 LNYDVPLRAFTLPANTTVPASLT
-2799 LPGNYVLPIRVT
+2799 LGQGLNLP
-2811 LQSSLSLS
+2811 

-2829 DAKGNVLYAAGTVLR
+2829 DGAGNVVYPAGTVLR
-2844 QDVTVP
+2844 QNTALT
-2850 AGTTLDAGNAI
+2850 AGMVLDAGSVI
-2861 ASPIAVAG
+2861 AAPVSVASIV
-2869 MRWPKGVPL
+2869 WPKRVSLAAQGTAGVAL
-2878 ASVSGAPTLDG
+2878 NGA
-2889 TLALAVGALIPA
+2889 LALPVGALIPGSA
-2901 ASNIKLPND
+2901 NVKLPD
-2910 VQFVDLRDV
+2910 DAKFVELRDTV
-2919 VGGSQGKNWSIASML
+2919 NGSQGSNWAIAPML
-2934 PAGSESWSMRLVSGA
+2934 KSGTESWSMRLVGGA
-2949 DISAADSR
+2949 DINAADSR
-2957 ATRPNTKQSGNLV
+2957 MVRPDVSQSGNLV
-2970 LADAH
+2970 LGDSHLSANTVVTEPGWTWTQAAQDAGFGTKGDPVPADQ
-2975 ASADIRVT
+2975 ADIWCMFFPDFCAPR
-2983 QGGWIWTPGGDFTPP
+2983 PGET
-2998 GMDNQPVTDPGDIS
+2998 VVS
-3012 LCEILPGACIAL
+3012 
-3024 PSGASLVPRF
+3024 SRF
-3034 PLFSVVRTGTGDLD
+3034 PLFSVLRTGTGDLD
-3048 MVSGGSVD
+3048 LISGGNID
-3056 MRSLF
+3056 MRSTY
-3061 GIYTAG
+3061 GVYTAG
-3067 TQSPALLNSGGRD
+3067 TQSAPLLDSSGNN
-3080 PYNQL
+3080 PYNQR
-3085 RGVELSKTGTTVLGQ
+3085 RGTERATGNTILGA
-3100 DGAAYEGF
+3100 DGTAYEPF
-3108 VNGNPATNLYQAW
+3108 VNGDPATSLYQAW
-3121 YPEHGGNVL
+3121 YPERGGNVV
-3130 LSAQGSITGRTV
+3130 LSARGGITGHTL
-3142 GRSQNSRIR
+3142 GDGPTFS
-3151 ANNNPGDWLWRQGG
+3151 NNPGDWLWRQGG
-3165 TESGLPTAWWVNFGS
+3165 TGSGLPTAWWVNFGT
-3180 YVYPLDASGTPL
+3180 YVASATGAGSSLSTP
-3192 RGENQPTAPFVVGFT
+3192 RVVGFT
-3207 GVGTLGGGNLRV
+3207 GIGALGGGNV
-3219 AAGSDAGMLMNP
+3219 QVSAAGDVGVQSNP
-3231 NPTSDTPISQS
+3231 GTRSQPTSEA
-3242 LNLAVA
+3242 LNVAVA
-3248 STGRLGADGKLVLTG
+3248 STGRVGPDGKLVLTG
-3263 GGDLQLHV
+3263 GGDLQLDTQD
-3271 GGAINPLDPAF
+3271 AINPLDAAF
-3282 RTSYVTQD
+3282 RKTYDKSPD
-3290 VNGVLTNLRGN
+3290 IDGVLTNLRGN
-3301 LQVDAGSIGRLDLTY
+3301 LSVDAGAIGRLDLTY
-3316 GRAVVGDPRGADLF
+3316 GAAIANDPRGQDVF
-3330 SANAAKPTGGLVV
+3330 AATKAAPSGGLTI
-3343 VPGDATVDLSTRG
+3343 VPGDATVNMSSRG
-3356 DLVLAGAADA
+3356 DLVLAAVGDA
-3366 GRLRQPVATPYL
+3366 GRLDQMNATPYL
-3378 PMLGGTLVSQPGGGY
+3378 PTLGGTLVPQTGGGY
-3393 SWFSLWTDR
+3393 SWFSLWSDR
-3402 TALNLLSAGGNLA
+3402 TALNLFSAGGNLT
-3415 PTAQSS
+3415 PSTQSLRS
-3421 IPSVAADVSAASDN
+3421 TNAVGVGAATDARFV
-3435 HFIYPGVLRAV
+3435 YPGTLRAV
-3446 AARGSVYYGGG
+3446 AAQGNVYYGGG
-3457 DYAQPSLVLAP
+3457 GVANTSLVLAP
-3468 SPRGQL
+3468 SPVGQL
-3474 EVLAEQSLYANGYP
+3474 EILANGSLYANGYAI
-3488 VSQSGATLSVVA
+3488 SQSGASQNALA
-3500 TPFHPG
+3500 TPFNPG
-3506 FRGYVM
+3506 FRGYGVGSGTVLLVNNISPESSTLVLDS
-3512 GTPNLLVDNTSS
+3512 GTP
-3524 DGSMLP
+3524 
-3530 GTVGM
+3530 
-3535 PLFTF
+3535 LFAF
-3540 GSDSASGTLHSSDAE
+3540 GADTASGTLHANDSE
-3555 PARFYAVTG
+3555 PARFYAVNG
-3564 DIVGLRTGEVLDF
+3564 DIVGLRTGELLDF
-3577 TRGGTK
+3577 TMGGTTTS
-3583 PSSKSLSNWYVA
+3583 PKSQSTWYVA
-3595 AKPVWI
+3595 AKPTWI
-3601 VAGRDIVGAGT
+3601 LAGRDIVGAGT
-3612 PPGVSTETGFGLNGA
+3612 APGTSTPTGFSNTA
-3627 TSTGNLLLNN
+3627 STGNLLLNN

-3681 SIGRIGTAISTNAGD
+3681 SIGRIGTAVSVNPSD

-3710 AAGADFTTFARR
+3710 AAGGDFTAFARR

-3737 DQTGKVVKTYEKE
+3737 DQPGKVVKTYEKE
-3750 LFDWLQTRFDYK
+3750 LLDWLQTRFGYS

-3769 TFYLSLP
+3769 AFYLGLP
-3776 PEQQRVFARTVYF
+3776 AEQQRVFARTVYF

-3801 PTSRRFG
+3801 PNSRRFG

-3826 QGRPIQRDG
+3826 EGRPIQREG

-3845 RTDFGGAIQTLTP
+3845 RTDFGGAIQALTP

-3869 APPATSGLLT
+3869 VPPATSGLLT
-3879 QGAGDIQ
+3879 QGSGDVQ

-3900 MTTFGGG
+3900 MTTFGGS

-3936 DNAGNVT
+3936 DSMGNVT

-3995 LRVVNAANIQAQ
+3995 LRVVNAANIQVQ
-4007 GESRGIPTVALV
+4007 GESRGVPTVALV
-4019 NVSALSSASA
+4019 NVGALSSASA

-4049 RNGLPSII
+4049 RSALPSII

-4067 GGGEGGDGTQKAP
+4067 AGAGADGGSGAQKAP
-4080 PPERQDR
+4080 QPERQDR

-4100 NGDLTERQKMRLTA
+4100 NGELNDRQKMRLTA

>member
-11 SITFLSHRRRV
+11 SVPFLSHRRRAHDKRPV
-22 HGRRSVRAWR
+22 HTWR

-202 SWSALNRVNDP
+202 NWSVLNRVNDP

-325 TQLAAGDNF
+325 TQLAAGDSF

-344 NTMST
+344 NSTST
-349 TRGNEIAPQFVA
+349 TRSNEIAPQFVA
-361 DSTAGRVVNSGLIV
+361 NSTAGYVVNNGLI
-375 ASQGDITLAGRDVA
+375 AANQGDITLAGRDVA

-412 ADTQGRVTVGPGATT
+412 TDTKGRVTVGPGATT

-441 QRNALLKESAAQD
+441 QRNALLQESATQD

-459 TAPGAFDNL
+459 TAQGVFDNL

-486 DVLFADN
+486 DVLFADS

-613 VTLGGKEVV
+613 IMLGGKEVV

-627 SINLSGGSLDVQSGY
+627 SINLSGGSLDVQTGF
-642 LRQTFLK
+642 LRQTFFK

-663 DVLYAGVYQGF
+663 DVLYTGVYQGF
-674 EAAHPRWGSKT
+674 EAAHPRWGNKT
-685 TEYYY
+685 TEYFY

-741 SSATDGYMQAQTA
+741 TSATDGYMQAQTA
-754 VAIPAALRIG
+754 VAIPATLRIG

-782 EVAAAGPISLT
+782 DVAAIDPITLK
-793 DALPADRINTIQLD
+793 DALSADRINTIQLD

-823 QGNVTVDKRL
+823 QGNATIDKRL

-861 ALSNVLRAAN
+861 SLSNVLRVGN
-871 PATQAAALAKDGKS
+871 PTAQPTPLAKDGKS
-885 RITLAQGATVDVS
+885 RIALAQGATVDVS
-898 GLWVNGALDPTNVAD
+898 GLWVNGALDPATVAG
-913 MAWLNGGN
+913 MAWLNGGS

-926 VQGIALATGSTI
+926 VQGIALTSGSTI

-966 PPFAPATA
+966 PPNAPDVA
-974 DGSTLQLGST
+974 DGSSLQLGST

-1003 LVSDGSGAQSG
+1003 LISNGSGAQAG

-1057 AARNVATGAHPADVL
+1057 AARRVGTGVRPADVL

-1081 EDTVNAKLIQRG
+1081 QDAVNAKLIQRG

-1100 SNSSLNQT
+1100 SNRLLNQL

-1137 TIDGAITAPG
+1137 TMDGAITAPG
-1147 GTIKVLQMNNAA
+1147 GTIKVLQMNQATVSP
-1159 AGRADYLDPQRSIW
+1159 ADYFDPQRSIW
-1173 IGDHAVLDVAAR
+1173 IGDHAVLDVAAK

-1209 QNGQRADGGIEPAAN
+1209 PNGPRANDGIEPAAN
-1224 AFIVIRPGAV
+1224 AFIIIRPGAV
-1234 LEASGA
+1234 LDASGA
-1240 HATVDLQEGAGQVVP
+1240 GAVVDVLQGAGQTLPTGLVTRQ
-1255 VGVATRPVELAG
+1255 VALAG
-1267 DGGTIALASYNGIHV
+1267 DGGTIALASYNGIHA
-1282 DGTLRAFSGGAGAA
+1282 DGTMRAAAGGAGAA
-1296 GGTLVVTLETPR
+1296 GGTLSVTLETPR
-1308 YFYSSPDDTLNT
+1308 YSTTPDSRPSPDM
-1320 VLVPRELEIGTGY
+1320 VVPRELLIGAVY
-1333 QPMLPTDLLPHTGNP
+1333 RPALPVDFQPGKADP
-1348 ALAFGKARISTD
+1348 ALAFGKTRIGVD
-1360 RVAAGGF
+1360 RIGAGGF
-1367 DALSAFADMV
+1367 DALSVYADMV
-1377 TFNGPVNL
+1377 TFDGPVNL
-1385 SLGRSLQIRSNNLSS
+1385 SLGRSLQIRSNALSS
-1400 KDGVSA
+1400 ADAGSA
-1406 VHLAAP
+1406 VHLSAP
-1412 YVLLDRATIQSLTG
+1412 YVRLDQTTVNALGGT
-1426 ALYPIVGGGS
+1426 LYPIVGGG
-1436 TDALYR
+1436 TTAVTE
-1442 FRLRNP
+1442 RLKLQNL
-1448 SPIASRA
+1448 SPLATKA

-1463 IDLAFAYTAGA
+1463 IDLVFAYGAGA
-1474 YGSVEQQPTAQPVQ
+1474 YGSFDQPIPNPPGQI
-1488 AARAGFDTT
+1488 ARAGFGAM
-1497 TLNSTGDIRVQF
+1497 TLNSTGDIRVQS
-1509 GAGGSRQ
+1509 GGGGSRQ
-1516 VTLNAAQVYPVSAA
+1516 LTLNAAQVYPVSSNNARLA
-1530 DAVLVATERV
+1530 ATERI
-1540 TFGRNGA
+1540 TLGRSSTEIPN
-1547 NTPDVPDSVFGA
+1547 VPDSVFGT
-1559 LRVFAPTIEQGG
+1559 LSVFAPSIDQGG
-1571 VVRAPL
+1571 ILRAPL
-1577 GNIVFGADS
+1577 GNLLLGTTSVSDL
-1586 SFEGPTTDR
+1586 PTPTSR
-1595 VNLQAG
+1595 VRLLPG
-1601 SLTSVSGAGLAL
+1601 SLTSVSGAGLTL
-1613 PYGGTSDGVSYTYNG
+1613 PYGGTSDGVTYTANG
-1628 APVAGAPAYNIFN
+1628 APVSGAGSIDTFY

-1646 LTGKSVDVSPGA
+1646 INGNSVDVAPGA
-1658 VLDVSGGGNILGA
+1658 VLDLSGGGVIAGA
-1671 GFVSGRGGSVNV
+1671 GFISGRGGSVDV
-1683 LTTPLVNANPALT
+1683 LKTPFINANPAFT
-1696 YSTNGNRV
+1696 YSAQNNAV
-1704 YAIVPGYRSDYAPFD
+1704 YAIVPGYRNAYAPFD
-1719 ASAGSSAVGRQITIG
+1719 AGADIASAGRQITIG
-1734 VGVPGLAPGVY
+1734 TGVPELAPGVY
-1745 TLLPASY
+1745 TLLPAAY

-1761 ELGSTNP
+1761 ELGR
-1768 LATGVSAV
+1768 TGTLLPTVSQV
-1776 GSGSWLT
+1776 GAGTYLTSGTL
-1783 GGVLS
+1783 G

-1793 ARSALPTQ
+1793 VQAALPTQ
-1801 IVVTPGDVVRKY
+1801 IMLTPGNVVRRH
-1813 SQYNETS
+1813 SQYNETG

-1826 AEAQRLGSLRTLLPA
+1826 ADANRFGNLRPLLPA

-1846 QLIYSGPLADR
+1846 QLLYGAPADGA
-1857 PALTFGG
+1857 PALKFAGS
-1864 TARFDAANGGYA
+1864 ARFDGAPGGYG
-1876 GSLMVD
+1876 GSLMID
-1882 GANSGAPRLEVI
+1882 GSPIGGSPNIEVTPSGATPTAGFVSLDANALNAIGAPRM
-1894 ADGAVPTSGFLSLR
+1894 S
-1908 ASDLNAIAA
+1908 
-1917 PRLFIGGGIRVYS
+1917 IGGGTQLFDGSQRM
-1930 DSSLRNIEGFTP
+1930 LGGKAA
-1942 SVTMRTGAQ
+1942 SVTLRSGAE
-1951 LQGREIFLVAQQGGV
+1951 LKAREVLLIAQAGGV
-1966 TVEDGARIST
+1966 IVEDGARIST

-1983 PYPSTDGYIY
+1983 PYPSTDGYTFTT
-1993 KTGANVLALSNGLL
+1993 KSNLLAVSNGQL
-2007 NVIQF
+2007 NVTQTAV
-2012 SAGGDSQGVSVGS
+2012 AGASKGISIGQ
-2025 AQLYGEG
+2025 AELYGEG
-2032 SLLFSTLGNGRLTL
+2032 SLLFSTQGAGQLKL
-2046 SDGARYGA
+2046 SDSARYGA
-2054 KYLTLSMPSINI
+2054 KSLTLSMSSINI
-2066 GEQAALD
+2066 GEQTTLDSAAS
-2073 AAANVLPV
+2073 VLPN
-2081 GLRLNQDLLTRLLAG
+2081 GLRLNQALLSRLLAG
-2096 NTGIGVPKVESLVLT
+2096 NAGIGVPKLENLLLT
-2111 ALQSVNFY
+2111 ASQSVNFY
-2119 GTTALNTID
+2119 GTVALNTID
-2128 PVTGKSSL
+2128 PMTGRSSL

-2145 IYGLGNAGDVATITT
+2145 IYGQGNSGDVATITT
-2160 DKLVWNGVSDGVLRA
+2160 DKLIWNGLSDGVLR
-2175 SNQAPSSAKPGGVIA
+2175 SGNNKAPSSLRPGGVIA
-2190 GGAGTGSGTLNIV
+2190 GGAGTGSGTFNIV

-2214 SQPDSQLTLDRLVL
+2214 TQPDTQLTLDRLAL
-2228 GFSNMNVQASDK
+2228 GFSNFNVQASQR
-2240 ITANN
+2240 ITSNN
-2245 RNTLSVYQSQGAY
+2245 RNTLSVYQTQGAY
-2258 QAGTGYQYSGGN
+2258 QPTTGYQYSGGN
-2270 LNLVTPLLTGESGS
+2270 LNLVTPLLTGDSGS

-2292 ALNVSAPSGAG
+2292 ALTVSAPAGASPA
-2303 TVSTDALGAEIG
+2303 TVPGDALGAEIG
-2315 LKGNTVNVASAIVL
+2315 LKGGSVNIASAIVL
-2329 PSGKLTISGDNG
+2329 PSGRLTVSGDTG
-2341 VTLADASRID
+2341 VALGDAARID
-2351 VAGRAVSMNDVT
+2351 MAGRAVQMVDVT
-2363 KYSASGD
+2363 KYSSGGD

-2384 GSVIDVSAQNN
+2384 ASLIDVSAQNN

-2407 AAGHVDLAGTIRGTA
+2407 AAGRVDLAGTIRGGT

-2433 PWQAGSVDVRA
+2433 LWQPGSVDVRA
-2444 QTLNDFAGFN
+2444 QTLNDFAGLN
-2454 QRLTAGGV
+2454 QRLTSGGV
-2462 TGSRSFQIKQ
+2462 TGARSFQIKQ
-2472 GDLKIGD
+2472 GDLVVGD
-2479 ELKANTINVSL
+2479 ELKANTINASV
-2490 DGGSLTVNGRV
+2490 DGGSLIVNGRV

-2522 SGSMLDAHGTR
+2522 AGAVLDAHGTR

-2548 GIVELRATDGRLTL
+2548 GIVDLRATDGRLTL
-2562 SPGAV
+2562 TPGAV
-2567 IDVRAADNVARGTVT
+2567 IDVRAADTVARGTVS

-2597 VDASGAVDIRG
+2597 IDAAGPLDIRG
-2608 AKSIAVQGFRRY
+2608 ARSVAVYGFRRY
-2620 DNAPV
+2620 DNAPL
-2625 DSAPTVDGKPN
+2625 DASPSVDGKPS
-2636 QVITQS
+2636 QVITQD
-2642 WMDGIDADSR
+2642 WLDGIHADSQR
-2652 NFINAAWSNA
+2652 YINAAWTN
-2662 GLQARLAGLKTY
+2662 GDLQARLAGLRAA
-2674 GGAYHLRPGVEIV
+2674 GSAYHLRPGVEIV
-2687 SATPDGNL
+2687 SATADGNL
-2695 LVRGD
+2695 AVKGD

-2710 NADPNVRG
+2710 NADANVRG
-2718 SGEPGALVI
+2718 SGEPGAVVV
-2727 RAGGKLQVSGSIND
+2727 RAGGKLQVFGSVTD
-2741 GFAPPPATQDD
+2741 GFAPPPTTPDE
-2752 RGWVLMSGTQ
+2752 RGWALTMGLNPYS
-2762 LYGNDIVV
+2762 NDIVV
-2770 PSAGISLADGTTFPV
+2770 PRTGISLADGTTFPA
-2785 GAVLNYDVPLKPLT
+2785 GAVLNYDVPLKQLV
-2799 LPGNYVLPIRVT
+2799 LPANYVLPVRVT
-2811 LQSSLSLS
+2811 LRANVTLP
-2819 AGTVLRAAVR
+2819 AGTVLQAAVR
-2829 DAKGNVLYAAGTVLR
+2829 DSTGKVLYAAGTALR
-2844 QDVTVP
+2844 QDAVLRSGMMLDPGSIV
-2850 AGTTLDAGNAI
+2850 GSTL
-2861 ASPIAVAG
+2861 SV
-2869 MRWPKGVPL
+2869 MRLTWPKGVPL
-2878 ASVSGAPTLDG
+2878 AVASGKPTLDG
-2889 TLALAVGALIPA
+2889 ALALKVGAVIPGA
-2901 ASNIKLPND
+2901 TDVKLPGG
-2910 VQFVDLRDV
+2910 VQFVNLRDV
-2919 VGGSQGKNWSIASML
+2919 VGGSQGKNWAVASML
-2934 PAGSESWSMRLVSGA
+2934 PGGSDSWSMRLVSGA
-2949 DISAADSR
+2949 DTRAADSR
-2957 ATRPNTKQSGNLV
+2957 ATRPDAKQNGDLV
-2970 LADAH
+2970 LGDAH
-2975 ASADIRVT
+2975 GSSDVRQT
-2983 QGGWIWTPGGDFTPP
+2983 SGGLYW
-2998 GMDNQPVTDPGDIS
+2998 
-3012 LCEILPGACIAL
+3012 LPGNSSGKKPFEPVSPDDEFGCNPTSCINL
-3024 PSGASLVPRF
+3024 PAGDVLVPRF
-3034 PLFSVVRTGTGDLD
+3034 PLFSVLRTGTGDLD
-3048 MVSGGSVD
+3048 LVSGGSID
-3056 MRSLF
+3056 MRSAY

-3067 TQSPALLNSGGRD
+3067 TQSAAMRSSDGRNL
-3080 PYNQL
+3080 YNQP
-3085 RGVELSKTGTTVLGQ
+3085 RGVELSNSGTTVLGPA
-3100 DGAAYEGF
+3100 GTVFEPF
-3108 VNGNPATNLYQAW
+3108 VNGDPATSLYQAW
-3121 YPEHGGNVL
+3121 YPERGGNVL
-3130 LSAQGSITGRTV
+3130 LSAQGAILGRTQ
-3142 GRSQNSRIR
+3142 GRTNDGSVRS
-3151 ANNNPGDWLWRQGG
+3151 NNNPGDWLWRQGG
-3165 TESGLPTAWWVNFGS
+3165 AESGLPTAWWVNFGT
-3180 YVYPLDASGTPL
+3180 YVYPINGTGAPSPTSASALT
-3192 RGENQPTAPFVVGFT
+3192 PFVTGFT
-3207 GVGTLGGGNLRV
+3207 GIGTLGGGNLQV
-3219 AAGSDAGMLMNP
+3219 TAGSDAGMLSNP
-3231 NPTSDTPISQS
+3231 NAGAMPASQA
-3242 LNLAVA
+3242 LNLGIA

-3263 GGDLQLHV
+3263 GGDLLLRV
-3271 GGAINPLDPAF
+3271 GGAINPIE
-3282 RTSYVTQD
+3282 RTSAVGSVSQD
-3290 VNGVLTNLRGN
+3290 SSGVLTNLRGN
-3301 LQVDAGSIGRLDLTY
+3301 IRVDAGSIGRLDLTY
-3316 GRAVVGDPRGADLF
+3316 GKTTTSDPRGVDRFA
-3330 SANAAKPTGGLVV
+3330 ANDATPFGGVVV
-3343 VPGDATVDLSTRG
+3343 VPGDANVDLSTRR
-3356 DLVLAGAADA
+3356 DLVLSGAADA
-3366 GRLRQPVATPYL
+3366 GRLVQPVATPYL
-3378 PMLGGTLVSQPGGGY
+3378 PTVGGVLAPQPGGGY

-3402 TALNLLSAGGNLA
+3402 TALNLFSAGGNLA
-3415 PTAQSS
+3415 PTTQT
-3421 IPSVAADVSAASDN
+3421 AAPATTATDVGGATDSR
-3435 HFIYPGVLRAV
+3435 FVYPGTLRAV
-3446 AARGSVYYGGG
+3446 SARGGIYYGAGQ
-3457 DYAQPSLVLAP
+3457 DLSTSLVLAP
-3468 SPRGQL
+3468 SPSGQL
-3474 EVLAEQSLYANGYP
+3474 EILANGSLYANGYAI
-3488 VSQSGATLSVVA
+3488 SQSGAAQSALA

-3506 FRGYVM
+3506 FRGYAI
-3512 GTPNLLVDNTSS
+3512 GTPGPLVNNTSPES
-3524 DGSMLP
+3524 SLPRGVDG
-3530 GTVGM
+3530 T

-3540 GSDSASGTLHSSDAE
+3540 GADTASGVLHAKDTK
-3555 PARFYAVTG
+3555 PARFYAVNG
-3564 DIVGLRTGEVLDF
+3564 DIVGLRTGEILDF
-3577 TRGGTK
+3577 TRGGTD
-3583 PSSKSLSNWYVA
+3583 SSPKSQSTWYVA

-3612 PPGVSTETGFGLNGA
+3612 PPGTSTNSGWGP

-3681 SIGRIGTAISTNAGD
+3681 SIGRIGTAISVSPDD
-3696 RSSGAGI
+3696 RGSGAGI

-3722 YLDAANLANPNAPLA
+3722 YLDAGNLVNPSAPLA
-3737 DQTGKVVKTYEKE
+3737 DQTGKVAKTYEKE
-3750 LFDWLQTRFDYK
+3750 LLNWLQARFDYK

-3769 TFYLSLP
+3769 AFYLGLP
-3776 PEQQRVFARTVYF
+3776 PEQQRVFARSVYF
-3789 SELRAGGREYND
+3789 NELQAGGREYND

-3845 RTDFGGAIQTLTP
+3845 RTDFGGGIQTLTP
-3858 GGKLIVGVEGQ
+3858 GGKLIVGVEGL

-4067 GGGEGGDGTQKAP
+4067 CGGENGDGAQKAP

>member
-1 MQPSQPAKSS
+1 MQPSQPAQSS
-11 SITFLSHRRRV
+11 SVTFLSHRRRA
-22 HGRRSVRAWR
+22 HGRRSVRTWR

-137 GLADG
+137 GLTDG

-202 SWSALNRVNDP
+202 NWSVLNRVNDP

-285 EAGAQIS
+285 EAGAQIN
-292 TRAPQSVTQ
+292 TRAPESVTQ

-314 NAGTITTPKGQ
+314 NAGTINTPKGQ

-375 ASQGDITLAGRDVA
+375 ANQGDITLAGRDVA

-441 QRNALLKESAAQD
+441 QRNALLKDSAAQD

-501 QIQVSAARRALVTD
+501 QIQVNAARRALVTD

-741 SSATDGYMQAQTA
+741 PSATDGYMQAQTA

-769 GLAGAYDTQVRIG
+769 GLAGAYDTQVRIDD
-782 EVAAAGPISLT
+782 VAAAGPISLT

-823 QGNVTVDKRL
+823 QGNVTIDKRL
-833 ALADGGTVS
+833 ALADGGAVS
-842 VAASSIDVNADVV
+842 VSASSIDVNADVV

-861 ALSNVLRAAN
+861 TLSNVLRAAN
-871 PATQAAALAKDGKS
+871 PATQAAALTKDGKS

-898 GLWVNGALDPTNVAD
+898 GLWVNGALDPATVAG

-921 VSMEG
+921 VSLEG

-938 DVSSGAGILANG
+938 DVSSGASILANG
-950 SVRGGKGGN
+950 SVRGGTGGN

-995 LTVAADKV
+995 LTVEADKV
-1003 LVSDGSGAQSG
+1003 LVSDGSGVQSG

-1037 LTVAPGTALNVEMP
+1037 LTVAPGTTLNVEMP

-1081 EDTVNAKLIQRG
+1081 EDAVNAKLIQRG
-1093 GASLTLQ
+1093 GASLTLE

-1121 VVDPGQTVTLQ
+1121 VVDPGQAVALQ

-1147 GTIKVLQMNNAA
+1147 GTINVLQMNGTDGAN
-1159 AGRADYLDPQRSIW
+1159 GRADYVDLARSIW
-1173 IGDHAVLDVAAR
+1173 IGDHAVLDVSAR
-1185 AVTAVDQFGRRYGV
+1185 AVSAVDSYGRRYGQ
-1199 AGNGGTIAIG
+1199 AGSGGTIAIG
-1209 QNGQRADGGIEPAAN
+1209 PRGPATAGGTAPAAN
-1224 AFIVIRPGAV
+1224 AFIVIRPGAL

-1240 HATVDLQEGAGQVVP
+1240 HTTVDVTEGAGASLSAGQT
-1255 VGVATRPVELAG
+1255 ARPVELAG
-1267 DGGTIALASYNGIHV
+1267 DGGTISLASFTGLQV
-1282 DGTLRAFSGGAGAA
+1282 DGTLRAFAGGAGAA
-1296 GGTLVVTLETPR
+1296 GGTLSVTLETPH
-1308 YFYSSPDDTLNT
+1308 YLPVDGVSFPSA
-1320 VLVPRELEIGTGY
+1320 VAVPRELEIGSTY
-1333 QPMLPTDLLPHTGNP
+1333 RAVLPADARPGESNP

-1360 RVAAGGF
+1360 RIGAGGF
-1367 DALSAFADMV
+1367 DALSVYADMI
-1377 TFNGPVNL
+1377 TFDGPVNL
-1385 SLGRSLQIRSNNLSS
+1385 SLGRSLQVQSNALSAR
-1400 KDGVSA
+1400 DGVSA
-1406 VHLAAP
+1406 VHLSAP
-1412 YVLLDRATIQSLTG
+1412 YVRFGSILVGENSGI
-1426 ALYPIVGGGS
+1426 YPLVGGAI
-1436 TDALYR
+1436 DPAQ
-1442 FRLRNP
+1442 RLQIGP
-1448 SPIASRA
+1448 LPPLPTTA
-1455 ALTVDANL
+1455 ALTVDANMV
-1463 IDLAFAYTAGA
+1463 DLGFLYTAGA
-1474 YGSVEQQPTAQPVQ
+1474 NGTVDQYQQAPLQIIRP
-1488 AARAGFDTT
+1488 GFDTLA
-1497 TLNSTGDIRVQF
+1497 LNSTGDIRVNL
-1509 GAGGSRQ
+1509 GGGVSRQ
-1516 VTLNAAQVYPVSAA
+1516 VTMNAAQVYPVSGAQGR
-1530 DAVLVATERV
+1530 LVATERLAL
-1540 TFGRNGA
+1540 GRTSED
-1547 NTPDVPDSVFGA
+1547 TPDVPNSVFGT
-1559 LRVFAPTIEQGG
+1559 LRLFAPVVEQGG
-1571 VVRAPL
+1571 VLRAPL
-1577 GNIVFGADS
+1577 GNLVLG
-1586 SFEGPTTDR
+1586 GTTFDGLTTTTNR
-1595 VNLQAG
+1595 VSLLPG
-1601 SLTSVSGAGLAL
+1601 SLTSVSAAGLTL
-1613 PYGGTSDGVSYTYNG
+1613 PYGGTSDGVSYTVNG
-1628 APVAGAPAYNIFN
+1628 TSVAGAVSLDGA
-1641 SGVLR
+1641 SGVVR
-1646 LTGKSVDVSPGA
+1646 LAGKSFEVAPGA
-1658 VLDVSGGGNILGA
+1658 VVDLSGGGTIAGA
-1671 GFVSGRGGSVNV
+1671 GFVSGRGGSVDV
-1683 LTTPLVNANPALT
+1683 LTTPLINANPTLA
-1696 YSTNGNRV
+1696 YSAAGNSV
-1704 YAIVPGYRSDYAPFD
+1704 YAIVPGYHSAYAPFD
-1719 ASAGSSAVGRQITIG
+1719 INAGAAAVGRQITIG
-1734 VGVPGLAPGVY
+1734 VGIPGLAPGVY
-1745 TLLPASY
+1745 TLLPAAH

-1761 ELGSTNP
+1761 EVGRTNP
-1768 LATGVSAV
+1768 LAPVA
-1776 GSGSWLT
+1776 SGLSDGTWLAS
-1783 GGVLS
+1783 GVLS

-1793 ARSALPTQ
+1793 VRSALPSQ
-1801 IVVTPGDVVRKY
+1801 IVVTPGDSVRRH

-1820 YADFVR
+1820 YADFLLADAKR
-1826 AEAQRLGSLRTLLPA
+1826 FGNPRPGLPA
-1841 DGRTL
+1841 DGKTL
-1846 QLIYSGPLADR
+1846 QLVYQDPDAST
-1857 PALTFGG
+1857 PALKFGG
-1864 TARFDAANGGYA
+1864 TVRFDAAPGGYA
-1876 GSLMVD
+1876 GTLSVDSSSKIGTNLEVLAPGGTATPGFVSIDSSALNAIDAPRMMIGGGMRMVD
-1882 GANSGAPRLEVI
+1882 GVRRTLAGYANSVSVRAGAELTAREVLLL
-1894 ADGAVPTSGFLSLR
+1894 AQA
-1908 ASDLNAIAA
+1908 
-1917 PRLFIGGGIRVYS
+1917 GGIT
-1930 DSSLRNIEGFTP
+1930 I
-1942 SVTMRTGAQ
+1942 
-1951 LQGREIFLVAQQGGV
+1951 
-1966 TVEDGARIST
+1966 EDGARIST
-1976 LGQGADT
+1976 LGEGADT
-1983 PYPSTDGYIY
+1983 PYPSTDGYVY
-1993 KTGANVLALSNGLL
+1993 STGSNLVAVSNGLL
-2007 NVIQF
+2007 NVIQVP
-2012 SAGGDSQGVSVGS
+2012 SAGTSKGISIGKSE
-2025 AQLYGEG
+2025 LYGEG
-2032 SLLFSTLGNGRLTL
+2032 SLLFSTRGNGQLTL
-2046 SDGARYGA
+2046 DGGARYGA

-2073 AAANVLPV
+2073 AAANVLPN
-2081 GLRLNQDLLTRLLAG
+2081 GLRLNQDLLSRLLAG
-2096 NTGIGVPKVESLVLT
+2096 NSGIGVPRLENLVLT
-2111 ALQSVNFY
+2111 ASQSVNFY

-2128 PVTGKSSL
+2128 PVTGRSSL

-2160 DKLVWNGVSDGVLRA
+2160 DKLVWNGISDGVTRTTI
-2175 SNQAPSSAKPGGVIA
+2175 NQAPSSLKPGAVIA

-2203 ARDVVFGYGPF
+2203 ARDMVFGYGPLT
-2214 SQPDSQLTLDRLVL
+2214 QPDTQLTLDRLTL
-2228 GFSNMNVQASDK
+2228 GFANVNVQASGK

-2258 QAGTGYQYSGGN
+2258 QPGTGYQYSGGN

-2284 INRFTAGG
+2284 INRITAGG
-2292 ALNVSAPSGAG
+2292 ALSVSAGAG
-2303 TVSTDALGAEIG
+2303 AGSASTDALGAETG
-2315 LKGNTVNVASAIVL
+2315 LKGNTVSIASAIVL
-2329 PSGKLTISGDNG
+2329 PSGKLTLSGDSG
-2341 VTLADASRID
+2341 VTLADGARIA
-2351 VAGRAVSMNDVT
+2351 VAGRAIQMADVT
-2363 KYSASGD
+2363 KYSAGGD

-2375 AHGNVSQAA
+2375 AHGSVSQAA
-2384 GSVIDVSAQNN
+2384 GAVIDVSAQNN
-2395 RAGSVSVTALDA
+2395 HAGSVSVTALDA
-2407 AAGHVDLAGTIRGTA
+2407 AAGRVDLAGTIRGAA

-2444 QTLNDFAGFN
+2444 QTVNDFAGLN
-2454 QRLTAGGV
+2454 QRLNTGSV
-2462 TGSRSFQIKQ
+2462 TGSRSFQLKQ
-2472 GDLKIGD
+2472 GDLVIGD

-2490 DGGSLTVNGRV
+2490 DSGSLTVNGRV

-2511 RLAARNGLTLG
+2511 RLAAHNGLTLG
-2522 SGSMLDAHGTR
+2522 SGAVLDAHGAR

-2548 GIVELRATDGRLTL
+2548 GIVELRATDGRLML

-2589 ADTQGDIA
+2589 ADAQGDMDI
-2597 VDASGAVDIRG
+2597 DASGPLDIRG

-2620 DNAPV
+2620 SNAPL
-2625 DSAPTVDGKPN
+2625 DTAPGVDGKPN
-2636 QVITQS
+2636 QVITQG
-2642 WMDGIDADSR
+2642 WMNGVDADSR
-2652 NFINAAWSNA
+2652 NFINAAWAN
-2662 GLQARLAGLKTY
+2662 GNLQARVAGLSTY
-2674 GGAYHLRPGVEIV
+2674 GAAYHLRPGVEIV
-2687 SATPDGNL
+2687 SATPNGNL

-2718 SGEPGALVI
+2718 SGEPGALVL

-2741 GFAPPPATQDD
+2741 GFAPPPATQDEM
-2752 RGWVLMSGTQ
+2752 GWVLMSGKQ
-2762 LYGNDIVV
+2762 PYGNDVV
-2770 PSAGISLADGTTFPV
+2770 VSRSGVTLADGTLFAPGT
-2785 GAVLNYDVPLKPLT
+2785 VLNYDVPLRSFS
-2799 LPGNYVLPIRVT
+2799 LPANTIVPAALKLGGNVNLP
-2811 LQSSLSLS
+2811 

-2829 DAKGNVLYAAGTVLR
+2829 NAAGNVVYPAGTMLR
-2844 QDVTVP
+2844 QDTTLTT
-2850 AGTTLDAGNAI
+2850 GMTLDAGNVLAVPAMV
-2861 ASPIAVAG
+2861 ASIV
-2869 MRWPKGVPL
+2869 WPKGVAL
-2878 ASVSGAPTLDG
+2878 AGPGTTGIALNGALN
-2889 TLALAVGALIPA
+2889 LAVGAIVPG
-2901 ASNIKLPND
+2901 STTVKLPNNA
-2910 VQFVDLRDV
+2910 QFVALRDTV
-2919 VGGSQGKNWSIASML
+2919 N
-2934 PAGSESWSMRLVSGA
+2934 GSEGANWAIAPMLQPGTESWAMRLVSGA
-2949 DISAADSR
+2949 DTAAADGR
-2957 ATRPNTKQSGNLV
+2957 AVRPDAQKDGNLV
-2970 LADAH
+2970 LGDAH
-2975 ASADIRVT
+2975 FSAQMPTKTTV
-2983 QGGWIWTPGGDFTPP
+2983 
-2998 GMDNQPVTDPGDIS
+2998 V
-3012 LCEILPGACIAL
+3012 A
-3024 PSGASLVPRF
+3024 RF
-3034 PLFSVVRTGTGDLD
+3034 PMFSVLRTGTGDLD
-3048 MVSGGSVD
+3048 LVSGGNID
-3056 MRSLF
+3056 MRSTY
-3061 GIYTAG
+3061 GVYTAG
-3067 TQSPALLNSGGRD
+3067 TQSTPLLDGSGD
-3080 PYNQL
+3080 NPYNQP
-3085 RGVELSKTGTTVLGQ
+3085 RGTELTSGSTVLGPNGAPYERFV
-3100 DGAAYEGF
+3100 DGGS
-3108 VNGNPATNLYQAW
+3108 ATSLYQAW
-3121 YPEHGGNVL
+3121 YPEQGGNVI
-3130 LSAQGSITGRTV
+3130 LSARGAITGHTL
-3142 GRSQNSRIR
+3142 GRLG
-3151 ANNNPGDWLWRQGG
+3151 ANDFRYLSYPGAWLWRQGG
-3165 TESGLPTAWWVNFGS
+3165 AGSGLPTAWWVNFGT
-3180 YVYPLDASGTPL
+3180 YAYGTPDASNATLPSPIL
-3192 RGENQPTAPFVVGFT
+3192 VGFT
-3207 GVGTLGGGNLRV
+3207 GIGTLGGGNVSVR
-3219 AAGSDAGMLMNP
+3219 AGADMGMQSNLG
-3231 NPTSDTPISQS
+3231 TPAQPVSEA
-3242 LNLAVA
+3242 LNIAVA
-3248 STGRLGADGKLVLTG
+3248 STGRLGPDGKLVLTG
-3263 GGDLQLHV
+3263 GGDLSLNV
-3271 GGAINPLDPAF
+3271 GGGVNPIETRLRNP
-3282 RTSYVTQD
+3282 SVIQD
-3290 VNGVLTNLRGN
+3290 DSGILTDLRGN
-3301 LQVDAGSIGRLDLTY
+3301 LRVDAGSIGRIDLAY
-3316 GRAVVGDPRGADLF
+3316 GQATANDPRGINVFAPT
-3330 SANAAKPTGGLVV
+3330 AASPTDGLVI
-3343 VPGDATVDLSTRG
+3343 VPGDATVSLSTRG
-3356 DLVLAGAADA
+3356 DLVLASVGDA
-3366 GRLRQPVATPYL
+3366 GRLKQMNATPYI
-3378 PMLGGTLVSQPGGGY
+3378 PTLDGVLAPQSGGGY
-3393 SWFSLWTDR
+3393 SWFSLWTNK
-3402 TALNLLSAGGNLA
+3402 TALNLFSAGGNLT
-3415 PTAQSS
+3415 PTTQS
-3421 IPSVAADVSAASDN
+3421 IPQSNTADVGGATDSR
-3435 HFIYPGVLRAV
+3435 FVYPGTLRAV
-3446 AARGSVYYGGG
+3446 AASGNVYYGGG
-3457 DYAQPSLVLAP
+3457 LSANTSLVLAP
-3468 SPRGQL
+3468 SPLGQL
-3474 EVLAEQSLYANGYP
+3474 EILANGSLYANGYAI
-3488 VSQSGATLSVVA
+3488 SQSGASQSVLA
-3500 TPFHPG
+3500 TPFAPG
-3506 FRGYVM
+3506 FRGYGVGA
-3512 GTPNLLVDNTSS
+3512 GTVLLVDNTSMDS
-3524 DGSMLP
+3524 SAVSKGS
-3530 GTVGM
+3530 GT
-3535 PLFTF
+3535 PLFAF
-3540 GSDSASGTLHSSDAE
+3540 GADTVSGILHANDSE
-3555 PARFYAVTG
+3555 PARFYAVNG

-3577 TRGGTK
+3577 TSGGQN
-3583 PSSKSLSNWYVA
+3583 PSWKTLTNWYVA
-3595 AKPVWI
+3595 AKPTWI

-3612 PPGVSTETGFGLNGA
+3612 APGTSTPTGFSNT

-3710 AAGADFTTFARR
+3710 AAGGDFTTFARR

-3750 LFDWLQTRFDYK
+3750 LLDWLQTRFDYK

-3769 TFYLSLP
+3769 AFYLGLP
-3776 PEQQRVFARTVYF
+3776 PEQQRVFARSVYF

-3858 GGKLIVGVEGQ
+3858 GGKLIVGVEGL

-3886 IYSKDS
+3886 VYSKDS

-3936 DNAGNVT
+3936 DGMGNIT

-4067 GGGEGGDGTQKAP
+4067 GGGENGDGAQKAP

-4100 NGDLTERQKMRLTA
+4100 NGDLSERQKMRLTA

>member
-1 MQPSQPAKSS
+1 MQPSPSAKSS
-11 SITFLSHRRRV
+11 FANTALHRQRKR
-22 HGRRSVRAWR
+22 HAWR
-32 IKPLVQAAAL
+32 LKPLVHAAAL
-42 TLLAASA
+42 TLLAANA
-49 HAQTRAFSGAWFAER
+49 HAAPRAFSGAWFAER

-84 LINDP
+84 LLNDP

-126 AALSGSSDVPD
+126 AALTGPSDVPD

-174 QQTADKAVLNWETYN
+174 RQTDDKAVLNWETFN
-189 VGRNTTVEYQQQS
+189 VGRNTTVEFQQQS
-202 SWSALNRVNDP
+202 NWSALNRVNDP
-213 NGRPSQIRGQI
+213 NGRPSEIRGQI

-234 RNGVIFTGSSQVDT
+234 RNGVVFTGSSQVNT
-248 RNLVAAAANVTDD
+248 RNLVAAAANITDE

-280 GKIKV
+280 GKVKV
-285 EAGAQIS
+285 EAGAQI
-292 TRAPQSVTQ
+292 TTQTPQSVTQ

-344 NTMST
+344 NTSST

-361 DSTAGRVVNSGLIV
+361 NSTAGHVVNNGLIV
-375 ASQGDITLAGRDVA
+375 ANQGDITLAGRDVV
-389 QNGVAI
+389 QNGVAV
-395 STTTVNTR
+395 STSTVNTR

-412 ADTQGRVTVGPGATT
+412 TDTQGRVSMGQGATT
-427 AILIEQDAATALDS
+427 SILIEQDGSTALDS
-441 QRNALLKESAAQD
+441 QRNALLQESAAQD
-454 KLRAD
+454 KVRAD
-459 TAPGAFDNL
+459 TAQGVFDNL
-468 SRLSDRRDL
+468 SRLSDRGDQ

-486 DVLFADN
+486 DVFFGDS

-501 QIQVSAARRALVTD
+501 QIQVSAARRTLVND

-536 QVNVQGNE
+536 AVNVQGNE

-551 RDSGV
+551 RDSGA
-556 LNNANVWI
+556 LNNATVWI

-590 LEVGGYLDNT
+590 LEVGGYLDNA

-663 DVLYAGVYQGF
+663 DVLYSGVYQGF
-674 EAAHPRWGSKT
+674 EAAHPRWGNKT

-730 YNGPRQTQARS
+730 YNGPRQNQAHVPG
-741 SSATDGYMQAQTA
+741 AADGYGQSQTA
-754 VAIPAALRIG
+754 VAIPATLRIG
-764 RYDGY
+764 RYDTY

-782 EVAAAGPISLT
+782 DVAVAEPISLK
-793 DALPADRINTIQLD
+793 DALPADRVNTIQLD

-817 GLSIAS
+817 GLTIAT
-823 QGNVTVDKRL
+823 QGNVSIDKRL

-842 VAASSIDVNADVV
+842 VSASSIDVNADVV

-861 ALSNVLRAAN
+861 AFSNVLRAAN
-871 PATQAAALAKDGKS
+871 PATQAVALTKDGKS
-885 RITLAQGATVDVS
+885 RIALGNDAMVDVS
-898 GLWVNGALDPTNVAD
+898 GLWVNGALDPTAVAG

-926 VQGIALATGSTI
+926 VQGIALANGSTI
-938 DVSSGAGILANG
+938 DVSSGAGILASG
-950 SVRGGKGGN
+950 TVRGGKGGN

-966 PPFAPATA
+966 PPFAPATS

-984 IKGYGV
+984 LKGYGV
-990 NGGGT
+990 SGGGT

-1003 LVSDGSGAQSG
+1003 LISDGTGAQAG

-1037 LTVAPGTALNVEMP
+1037 LNVAPGTALNVEMP
-1051 VYFVPD
+1051 VYFVRD
-1057 AARNVATGAHPADVL
+1057 AARKVATGARPAEVL

-1081 EDTVNAKLIQRG
+1081 EDAVNAKLIQRG
-1093 GASLTLQ
+1093 GASLTLE

-1108 VGSQLQVGQGARI
+1108 VGSHLQVGEGARI

-1137 TIDGAITAPG
+1137 TVDGSITAPG
-1147 GTIKVLQMNNAA
+1147 GTIKVLQMNGADVET
-1159 AGRADYLDPQRSIW
+1159 GSADYFDPMRSIW

-1209 QNGQRADGGIEPAAN
+1209 PNGPRSNGGNEPAAN

-1234 LEASGA
+1234 LDASGA
-1240 HATVDLQEGAGQVVP
+1240 SATVDVQEGSGQTVP
-1255 VGVATRPVELAG
+1255 VGAATRPVQVAG
-1267 DGGTIALASYNGIHV
+1267 DGGTIALASYNGIYA
-1282 DGTLRAFSGGAGAA
+1282 DGVMRAFAGGNGAA
-1296 GGTLVVTLETPR
+1296 GGTLVVTLETPQYR
-1308 YFYSSPDDTLNT
+1308 YGAGMEPLPGM
-1320 VLVPRELEIGTGY
+1320 LVPRELEIVAG
-1333 QPMLPTDLLPHTGNP
+1333 QPATLPADLLPDATSS
-1348 ALAFGKARISTD
+1348 ALAFGKARISSD
-1360 RVAAGGF
+1360 RVRTGGF
-1367 DALSAFADMV
+1367 DALSAYADMV
-1377 TFNGPVNL
+1377 TFDGPVNL

-1406 VHLAAP
+1406 VHLSAP
-1412 YVLLDRATIQSLTG
+1412 YVRFDRTAVKLNAGG
-1426 ALYPIVGGGS
+1426 ALYPIVGG
-1436 TDALYR
+1436 TAVDNVDR
-1442 FRLRNP
+1442 FRLQNV
-1448 SPIASRA
+1448 SPIASQA
-1455 ALTVDANL
+1455 SLNVDADL
-1463 IDLAFAYTAGA
+1463 IDLVFAYTAGA
-1474 YGSVEQQPTAQPVQ
+1474 YGNVEQRPPEAPVQ
-1488 AARAGFDTT
+1488 VARAGFDTT
-1497 TLNSTGDIRVQF
+1497 TLNSTGDIRVQL

-1530 DAVLVATERV
+1530 DARLVATERI
-1540 TFGRNGA
+1540 TFGRNGTD
-1547 NTPDVPDSVFGA
+1547 TPAMPDSVFGT

-1571 VVRAPL
+1571 IVRAPL
-1577 GNIVFGADS
+1577 GNIALGATAAS
-1586 SFEGPTTDR
+1586 EGPTSGHI
-1595 VNLQAG
+1595 NLLPG
-1601 SLTSVSGAGLAL
+1601 SLTSVSGAGLVL
-1613 PYGGTSDGVSYTYNG
+1613 PYGGTSDGVTYTYNG
-1628 APVAGAPAYNIFN
+1628 APVKGAVFDTFY

-1646 LTGKSVDVSPGA
+1646 LTGTSFDVAPGA
-1658 VLDVSGGGNILGA
+1658 VLDMSGGGAILGA
-1671 GFVSGRGGSVNV
+1671 GFISGRGGSVNV

-1696 YSTNGNRV
+1696 YSAAGNRV

-1719 ASAGSSAVGRQITIG
+1719 AGASTAAAGRQITIG
-1734 VGVPGLAPGVY
+1734 AGIPGLAPGVY

-1761 ELGSTNP
+1761 EVGNTNP

-1793 ARSALPTQ
+1793 VQAALPTQ
-1801 IVVTPGDVVRKY
+1801 IVLTPGDVVRTY

-1820 YADFVR
+1820 YADFVL
-1826 AEAQRLGSLRTLLPA
+1826 ADAQRFGTPRPQLPA
-1841 DGRTL
+1841 DARTL
-1846 QLIYSGPLADR
+1846 QLAYSGPSSDR
-1857 PALTFGG
+1857 PALTFAG
-1864 TARFDAANGGYA
+1864 TARFDGAAGGYA
-1876 GSLMVD
+1876 GALQVD
-1882 GANSGAPRLEVI
+1882 SATNSGSRMIEVTAPGATPTAGFASIDAGALNAIGAPRL
-1894 ADGAVPTSGFLSLR
+1894 L
-1908 ASDLNAIAA
+1908 
-1917 PRLFIGGGIRVYS
+1917 IGGGAQMTANGTRVL
-1930 DSSLRNIEGFTP
+1930 DGNADF
-1942 SVTMRTGAQ
+1942 VTLRTGAE
-1951 LQGREIFLVAQQGGV
+1951 LKAREILLISQAGGI

-1976 LGQGADT
+1976 LGQGTET
-1983 PYPSTDGYIY
+1983 PYPSTDGYVY
-1993 KTGANVLALSNGLL
+1993 SSASNLVAVSNGLL
-2007 NVIQF
+2007 NVIQGNI
-2012 SAGGDSQGVSVGS
+2012 GGDSQGIAIGR
-2025 AQLYGEG
+2025 AELYGQG
-2032 SLLFSTLGNGRLTL
+2032 SLLFSTRGNGQLTL

-2073 AAANVLPV
+2073 AAANVLPN
-2081 GLRLNQDLLTRLLAG
+2081 GLRLNQDLLSRLLAG
-2096 NTGIGVPKVESLVLT
+2096 NTGIGVPKLENLVLT
-2111 ALQSVNFY
+2111 ASQSVNFY

-2145 IYGLGNAGDVATITT
+2145 IYGLGNTGDVATITT
-2160 DKLVWNGVSDGVLRA
+2160 DKLVWNGVSDGVIRA
-2175 SNQAPSSAKPGGVIA
+2175 SNQVPSSAKPGGVIA
-2190 GGAGTGSGTLNIV
+2190 GGAGTGNGTLNIV

-2214 SQPDSQLTLDRLVL
+2214 SQPDTQLTLDRLVL
-2228 GFSNMNVQASDK
+2228 GFANMNVQASDK

-2270 LNLVTPLLTGESGS
+2270 LNLIAPLLTGESGS

-2292 ALNVSAPSGAG
+2292 ALNVAAPTGAG
-2303 TVSTDALGAEIG
+2303 TVSTDAFGAEIG

-2351 VAGRAVSMNDVT
+2351 VAGRAVPMNDVT
-2363 KYSASGD
+2363 KYSAGGD

-2384 GSVIDVSAQNN
+2384 GAVIDVSAQNN
-2395 RAGSVSVTALDA
+2395 HAGSVSVTALDP
-2407 AAGHVDLAGTIRGTA
+2407 AAGRVDLAGTIRGTA

-2444 QTLNDFAGFN
+2444 QVLNDFAGLN
-2454 QRLTAGGV
+2454 QRLTMNGV

-2472 GDLKIGD
+2472 GDLSIGD
-2479 ELKANTINVSL
+2479 ELKANAINISL

-2522 SGSMLDAHGTR
+2522 AGSVLDAHGTR

-2548 GIVELRATDGRLTL
+2548 GIVELRATEGRLAL
-2562 SPGAV
+2562 APGAV

-2589 ADTQGDIA
+2589 ADAQGDMAI
-2597 VDASGAVDIRG
+2597 DASGAVDIRG
-2608 AKSIAVQGFRRY
+2608 ARSIAVQGFRRY
-2620 DNAPV
+2620 DNAPLET
-2625 DSAPTVDGKPN
+2625 APTVDGKPN
-2636 QVITQS
+2636 QVITQG
-2642 WMDGIDADSR
+2642 WMDGVDADSR
-2652 NFINAAWSNA
+2652 NFINAAWNNA
-2662 GLQARLAGLKTY
+2662 DLQARLAGLKTY

-2710 NADPNVRG
+2710 NVDPGVRG

-2727 RAGGKLQVSGSIND
+2727 RAGGKLQVLGSIND

-2752 RGWVLMSGTQ
+2752 AGWLLTSGKQ
-2762 LYGNDIVV
+2762 PYGNDIIV
-2770 PSAGISLADGTTFPV
+2770 PRSGITLADGTLFAPGTM
-2785 GAVLNYDVPLKPLT
+2785 LNYDVPLRSFTLPANTTVPASLT
-2799 LPGNYVLPIRVT
+2799 LGQVLNLP
-2811 LQSSLSLS
+2811 

-2829 DAKGNVLYAAGTVLR
+2829 DATGNVVYPAGTVLR
-2844 QDVTVP
+2844 QDTALA
-2850 AGTTLDAGNAI
+2850 AGMVLDAGSVVATPVSV
-2861 ASPIAVAG
+2861 ASIV
-2869 MRWPKGVPL
+2869 WPKGVSMAAPL
-2878 ASVSGAPTLDG
+2878 GTPGIALDG
-2889 TLALAVGALIPA
+2889 ALVLPVGALIPGSA
-2901 ASNIKLPND
+2901 DVKLPGD
-2910 VQFVDLRDV
+2910 VKFVELRDTV
-2919 VGGSQGKNWSIASML
+2919 NGSQGSNWAIAPML
-2934 PAGSESWSMRLVSGA
+2934 KSGTESWSMRLVSGA

-2957 ATRPNTKQSGNLV
+2957 AVRPDAGQSGHLV
-2970 LADAH
+2970 LGDAH
-2975 ASADIRVT
+2975 LSAVAQSIPARVVWKDGSPFGQAGDPVPDDLLFFCDI
-2983 QGGWIWTPGGDFTPP
+2983 GDYCSSEPAQT
-2998 GMDNQPVTDPGDIS
+2998 T
-3012 LCEILPGACIAL
+3012 LT
-3024 PSGASLVPRF
+3024 PRF
-3034 PLFSVVRTGTGDLD
+3034 PLFSVLRTGTGDLD
-3048 MVSGGSVD
+3048 LVSGGSID
-3056 MRSLF
+3056 MRSTY
-3061 GIYTAG
+3061 GVYTAG
-3067 TQSPALLNSGGRD
+3067 TQSASLLDSSGNN
-3080 PYNQL
+3080 PYNQR
-3085 RGVELSKTGTTVLGQ
+3085 RGTERTTGNTVLGA
-3100 DGAAYEGF
+3100 DGAAYEPF
-3108 VNGNPATNLYQAW
+3108 VNGDPATSLYQAW
-3121 YPEHGGNVL
+3121 YPERGGNVV
-3130 LSAQGSITGRTV
+3130 LSAQGAITGHTL
-3142 GRSQNSRIR
+3142 GIGPTFS
-3151 ANNNPGDWLWRQGG
+3151 NNPGDWLWRQGG
-3165 TESGLPTAWWVNFGS
+3165 TGSGLPTAWWVNFGT
-3180 YVYPLDASGTPL
+3180 YVFSAPSSSAAASPRL
-3192 RGENQPTAPFVVGFT
+3192 VGFT
-3207 GVGTLGGGNLRV
+3207 GIGALGGGNV
-3219 AAGSDAGMLMNP
+3219 QVIAGGDVGVQSDPGVRSQ
-3231 NPTSDTPISQS
+3231 PTSEA
-3242 LNLAVA
+3242 LNVAVA
-3248 STGRLGADGKLVLTG
+3248 STGRIGTDGKPVLTG
-3263 GGDLQLHV
+3263 GGDLQLDTQ
-3271 GGAINPLDPAF
+3271 GAINPLDSAF
-3282 RTSYVTQD
+3282 RKSYLNSPD
-3290 VNGVLTNLRGN
+3290 INGVLTNLRGN
-3301 LQVDAGSIGRLDLTY
+3301 LSVEAGAIGRLELTY
-3316 GRAVVGDPRGADLF
+3316 GSAIPNDPRGEDVF
-3330 SANAAKPTGGLVV
+3330 AATKATPLGGLTI
-3343 VPGDATVDLSTRG
+3343 VPGDGTVNMSSRG
-3356 DLVLAGAADA
+3356 DLVLAAVGDA
-3366 GRLRQPVATPYL
+3366 GRLTQMNATPYL
-3378 PMLGGTLVSQPGGGY
+3378 PTLGGTLTPQTGGGY
-3393 SWFSLWTDR
+3393 SWFSLWTDK
-3402 TALNLLSAGGNLA
+3402 TALNLFSAGGNLT
-3415 PTAQSS
+3415 PTTQSLDS
-3421 IPSVAADVSAASDN
+3421 SVAAGVGAATDGR
-3435 HFIYPGVLRAV
+3435 FVYPGTLRAS
-3446 AARGSVYYGGG
+3446 AARGNVYYGGG
-3457 DYAQPSLVLAP
+3457 SGSAANTSLVLAP
-3468 SPRGQL
+3468 APFGQL
-3474 EVLAEQSLYANGYP
+3474 EMLANGSLYANGYGIT
-3488 VSQSGATLSVVA
+3488 QSGASQNALA
-3500 TPFHPG
+3500 TPFNPG
-3506 FRGYVM
+3506 FIGYGIGA
-3512 GTPNLLVDNTSS
+3512 GTVPVVDNTSA
-3524 DGSMLP
+3524 DGAAASR
-3530 GTVGM
+3530 GSGGA
-3535 PLFTF
+3535 LFTF
-3540 GSDSASGTLHSSDAE
+3540 GPDTASGTLHANDSE
-3555 PARFYAVTG
+3555 PARFYAVNG
-3564 DIVGLRTGEVLDF
+3564 DIVGLRTGEILDF
-3577 TRGGTK
+3577 TNGGQNAS
-3583 PSSKSLSNWYVA
+3583 PKSLKNWYVA
-3595 AKPVWI
+3595 AKPTWI
-3601 VAGRDIVGAGT
+3601 LAGRDIVGAGT
-3612 PPGVSTETGFGLNGA
+3612 PPGTSTPTGFSA
-3627 TSTGNLLLNN
+3627 TASTGNLLLNN

-3681 SIGRIGTAISTNAGD
+3681 SIGRIGTGISVNAGD

-3710 AAGADFTTFARR
+3710 AAGADFSTFARR

-3737 DQTGKVVKTYEKE
+3737 DQAGKVVKTYDKE
-3750 LFDWLQTRFDYK
+3750 LLDWLQTRFGYT
-3762 GTQDGAL
+3762 GPQDGAL
-3769 TFYLSLP
+3769 PFYLGLP
-3776 PEQQRVFARTVYF
+3776 AEQQRVFARSVYF

-3801 PTSRRFG
+3801 ASSRRFG

-3826 QGRPIQRDG
+3826 EGRPIQREG

-3869 APPATSGLLT
+3869 VPPATSGLLT

-3886 IYSKDS
+3886 VYSKDS

-3936 DNAGNVT
+3936 DSTGNVT

-3952 AGIATLNPIPE
+3952 AGIATLNPIPD

-3995 LRVVNAANIQAQ
+3995 LRVVNAANIQVQ
-4007 GESRGIPTVALV
+4007 GESRGVPTVALV
-4019 NVSALSSASA
+4019 NVGALNSASA

-4057 TVQVLGYGGA
+4057 TVQVLGYGGT
-4067 GGGEGGDGTQKAP
+4067 GGASGEGGNGAPKAP
-4080 PPERQDR
+4080 EPDRQDR

-4100 NGDLTERQKMRLTA
+4100 NGELNERQKMRLTA

>member
-11 SITFLSHRRRV
+11 PSITV
-22 HGRRSVRAWR
+22 PRRSRTRSAWR
-32 IKPLVQAAAL
+32 LKPLVHAAAL
-42 TLLAASA
+42 TLLAANA
-49 HAQTRAFSGAWFAER
+49 HAAPRAFSGAWFAER

-69 TAAATGRLPNGTPVA
+69 TAATTGRLPNGTPVA
-84 LINDP
+84 LLNDP
-89 QQQSQQARQ
+89 EQQSQQARQ

-126 AALSGSSDVPD
+126 AALNGSSDVPD
-137 GLADG
+137 GLAEG

-174 QQTADKAVLNWETYN
+174 HQTDDKAVLNWETFN
-189 VGRNTTVEYQQQS
+189 VGRNTTVEFQQQS
-202 SWSALNRVNDP
+202 NWSALNRVNDP

-234 RNGVIFTGSSQVDT
+234 RNGVVFTGSSQVNT
-248 RNLVAAAANVTDD
+248 RNLVAAAANITDD

-280 GKIKV
+280 GKVKV
-285 EAGAQIS
+285 EAGAQI
-292 TRAPQSVTQ
+292 TTQAPQSVTQ

-344 NTMST
+344 NTSST

-361 DSTAGRVVNSGLIV
+361 NSTAGHVANTGLVVAN
-375 ASQGDITLAGRDVA
+375 QGDITLAGREVQ

-412 ADTQGRVTVGPGATT
+412 NDAKGRVSVGPGATT
-427 AILIEQDAATALDS
+427 AILIEQDGSTALDS
-441 QRNALLKESAAQD
+441 QRNALLQESAAQD
-454 KLRAD
+454 KLRAT
-459 TAPGAFDNL
+459 TAQGVFDNL
-468 SRLSDRRDL
+468 SRLSDRREQ

-525 GVQVSMESNNV
+525 GVRVSMESNNV
-536 QVNVQGNE
+536 AVNVQGNE

-551 RDSGV
+551 RDSGT

-674 EAAHPRWGSKT
+674 EATHPRWGNKT
-685 TEYYY
+685 TEYFY

-724 DIVSAV
+724 DIVSTV
-730 YNGPRQTQARS
+730 YNGPRQNQAHVVG
-741 SSATDGYMQAQTA
+741 SADGYGQAQTA
-754 VAIPAALRIG
+754 VAIPATLRIG
-764 RYDGY
+764 RYDAY
-769 GLAGAYDTQVRIG
+769 GLAGGYDTQVRIG
-782 EVAAAGPISLT
+782 DVATSEPISLR
-793 DALPADRINTIQLD
+793 DVLPAERINTILLD

-817 GLSIAS
+817 GLSVATL
-823 QGNVTVDKRL
+823 GNVSVDKRL
-833 ALADGGTVS
+833 ALAEGGTVS
-842 VAASSIDVNADVV
+842 VSASSIDVNADVV
-855 AHGGNV
+855 AHGGKV
-861 ALSNVLRAAN
+861 TLSNVLRAAN
-871 PATQAAALAKDGKS
+871 PATQPAALTKDGKS
-885 RITLAQGATVDVS
+885 RITLAQDATVDVS
-898 GLWVNGALDPTNVAD
+898 GLWVNGTLDPAAVSG
-913 MAWLNGGN
+913 MAWLNGGS

-926 VQGIALATGSTI
+926 VQGIALVNGSTI
-938 DVSSGAGILANG
+938 DVSSGAGILASG
-950 SVRGGKGGN
+950 KVTGGKGGN

-966 PPFAPATA
+966 PPFAPATP
-974 DGSTLQLGST
+974 DSSTLQLGST

-1003 LVSDGSGAQSG
+1003 LISDGRGAQAG
-1014 QLLLTPDFFRQGF
+1014 QLLLTPAFFRQGF

-1057 AARNVATGAHPADVL
+1057 AARNVGTGARPAGVL
-1072 TLWTPPVYQ
+1072 TLWTPPVYR
-1081 EDTVNAKLIQRG
+1081 EDAVNAKLIQRG
-1093 GASLTLQ
+1093 GASLTLE

-1108 VGSQLQVGQGARI
+1108 VGSQLQVGEGARI

-1137 TIDGAITAPG
+1137 TVDGSIASPG
-1147 GTIKVLQMNNAA
+1147 GTINVLQMNIADQSG
-1159 AGRADYLDPQRSIW
+1159 GRADYADLARSIW
-1173 IGDHAVLDVAAR
+1173 IGDHAVLDVSAHAIS
-1185 AVTAVDQFGRRYGV
+1185 AVDTFGRRYGQ

-1209 QNGQRADGGIEPAAN
+1209 PKGPATANGTAPAAN
-1224 AFIVIRPGAV
+1224 AFIVIRPGA
-1234 LEASGA
+1234 LLDASGA
-1240 HATVDLQEGAGQVVP
+1240 RTIVDVLEGAGASPALGQ
-1255 VGVATRPVELAG
+1255 ASRSVELAG
-1267 DGGTIALASYNGIHV
+1267 DGGTISLASFAGLQV
-1282 DGTLRAFSGGAGAA
+1282 DGTLRAFAGGAGAA
-1296 GGTLVVTLETPR
+1296 GGTLSLTLETPH
-1308 YFYSSPDDTLNT
+1308 YLAAEGVPFPSA
-1320 VLVPRELEIGTGY
+1320 VVVPRELEIGSTY
-1333 QPMLPTDLLPHTGNP
+1333 RSALPVDLRPGESNA

-1360 RVAAGGF
+1360 RIGAGGF
-1367 DALSAFADMV
+1367 DALSVYADMI
-1377 TFNGPVNL
+1377 TFDGPVNL
-1385 SLGRSLQIRSNNLSS
+1385 SLGRSLQVQSNALSAR
-1400 KDGVSA
+1400 DGASA
-1406 VHLAAP
+1406 VHLSAP
-1412 YVLLDRATIQSLTG
+1412 YIRFGNTLVGENSAI
-1426 ALYPIVGGGS
+1426 YPLVGGAI
-1436 TDALYR
+1436 DPAQ
-1442 FRLRNP
+1442 RLRIGSIQP
-1448 SPIASRA
+1448 VPTSAV
-1455 ALTVDANL
+1455 LTVDANM
-1463 IDLAFAYTAGA
+1463 IDLGFLYTAGVNGTVA
-1474 YGSVEQQPTAQPVQ
+1474 QYQQPPLQVT
-1488 AARAGFDTT
+1488 RAGFDTL
-1497 TLNSTGDIRVQF
+1497 TLNSEGDIRVNLGG
-1509 GAGGSRQ
+1509 GAARQ
-1516 VTLNAAQVYPVSAA
+1516 VTLNAAQIYPVSASQGR
-1530 DAVLVATERV
+1530 LVATEHL
-1540 TFGRNGA
+1540 TLGR
-1547 NTPDVPDSVFGA
+1547 TTQDIPDVPDSVFGT
-1559 LRVFAPTIEQGG
+1559 LWLNAPTVDQGG
-1571 VVRAPL
+1571 VLRAPL
-1577 GNIVFGADS
+1577 GNLLLGTNSQLDL
-1586 SFEGPTTDR
+1586 PTPTAHI
-1595 VNLQAG
+1595 NLRPG
-1601 SLTSVSGAGLAL
+1601 SLTSVSGAGLVL
-1613 PYGGTSDGVSYTYNG
+1613 PYGGTTDGVSYTYNG
-1628 APVAGAPAYNIFN
+1628 GPITGAAAIDIFHSNI
-1641 SGVLR
+1641 LR
-1646 LTGKSVDVSPGA
+1646 LTGQSFDVAPGA
-1658 VLDVSGGGNILGA
+1658 VLDLSGGGTIAGA
-1671 GFVSGRGGSVNV
+1671 GFVTGRGGSVNV
-1683 LTTPLVNANPALT
+1683 LATPLINANPALT
-1696 YSTNGNRV
+1696 YSASSNGV
-1704 YAIVPGYRSDYAPFD
+1704 YAIVPGYHSNYAPFN
-1719 ASAGSSAVGRQITIG
+1719 SAGGMADVGRQITIG
-1734 VGVPGLAPGVY
+1734 AGIPGLAPGVY
-1745 TLLPASY
+1745 TLLPAAY
-1752 ALLPGAYRV
+1752 ALMPGGYRI
-1761 ELGSTNP
+1761 ELGQTNP
-1768 LATGVSAV
+1768 LAAGATALG
-1776 GSGSWLT
+1776 GGSWLA
-1783 GGVLS
+1783 GGTLS
-1788 TANTG
+1788 MANTG
-1793 ARSALPTQ
+1793 VQSALPSQ
-1801 IVVTPGDVVRKY
+1801 IIVTPGSQVRRL

-1820 YADFVR
+1820 YADFVQANAKLFSTPR
-1826 AEAQRLGSLRTLLPA
+1826 PLLPA

-1846 QLIYSGPLADR
+1846 ELLYSGATTDT
-1857 PALTFGG
+1857 PALRFAG
-1864 TARFDAANGGYA
+1864 TAHFDAASGGY
-1876 GSLMVD
+1876 GGTLSVD
-1882 GANSGAPRLEVI
+1882 TTGAPKPIEV
-1894 ADGAVPTSGFLSLR
+1894 TSAATGTTPGFISLD
-1908 ASDLNAIAA
+1908 ANALNAIAPA
-1917 PRLFIGGGIRVYS
+1917 RMLIGGGVQAQNSVQS
-1930 DSSLRNIEGFTP
+1930 DLAGNAD
-1942 SVTMRTGAQ
+1942 SVIVRSGAN
-1951 LQGREIFLVAQQGGV
+1951 LSAREVLLLAQAGGI
-1966 TVEDGARIST
+1966 TIEDGARINT
-1976 LGQGADT
+1976 LGQGTDT
-1983 PYPSTDGYIY
+1983 PRPSTDGYVY
-1993 KTGANVLALSNGLL
+1993 STYANLVAVSNGLL
-2007 NVIQF
+2007 NVVQR
-2012 SAGGDSQGVSVGS
+2012 QPLGS
-2025 AQLYGEG
+2025 SNGISIGKSELYGEG
-2032 SLLFSTLGNGRLTL
+2032 SLLFSTKGNGQLTL

-2073 AAANVLPV
+2073 AAANVLPN
-2081 GLRLNQDLLTRLLAG
+2081 GLRLNQDLLSRLLAG
-2096 NTGIGVPKVESLVLT
+2096 NAGIGVPKLESLVLT
-2111 ALQSVNFY
+2111 ASQSVNFY

-2145 IYGLGNAGDVATITT
+2145 IYGLGNTGDVATITT
-2160 DKLVWNGVSDGVLRA
+2160 DKLVWNGVSDGVIRA

-2214 SQPDSQLTLDRLVL
+2214 SQPDTQLTLDRLVL
-2228 GFSNMNVQASDK
+2228 GFANMNVQATDK

-2292 ALNVSAPSGAG
+2292 ALNVAAPTGAG

-2315 LKGNTVNVASAIVL
+2315 LKGNTVNIASAIVL

-2351 VAGRAVSMNDVT
+2351 VAGRAVPMNDVT
-2363 KYSASGD
+2363 KYSAGGD

-2384 GSVIDVSAQNN
+2384 GSAIDVSAQNN
-2395 RAGSVSVTALDA
+2395 HAGSVSVTALDA
-2407 AAGHVDLAGTIRGTA
+2407 AGGRVDLAGTIRGTA

-2433 PWQAGSVDVRA
+2433 PWLAGSVDVRA
-2444 QTLNDFAGFN
+2444 QVLNDFAGLN
-2454 QRLTAGGV
+2454 QRLTTSGV

-2472 GDLKIGD
+2472 GDLAIGD
-2479 ELKANTINVSL
+2479 ELKANAINISL

-2522 SGSMLDAHGTR
+2522 AGSVLDAHGTR

-2548 GIVELRATDGRLTL
+2548 GIVELRATEGRLTL
-2562 SPGAV
+2562 APGVV
-2567 IDVRAADNVARGTVT
+2567 INVRAADNVARGTVT

-2589 ADTQGDIA
+2589 MNAQGDMAI
-2597 VDASGAVDIRG
+2597 DASGAVDIRG
-2608 AKSIAVQGFRRY
+2608 ARSIAVQGFRRY

-2625 DSAPTVDGKPN
+2625 DTAPTVDGKPN
-2636 QVITQS
+2636 QVITQG
-2642 WMDGIDADSR
+2642 WMDGVDADSR
-2652 NFINAAWSNA
+2652 NFINAAWNNA
-2662 GLQARLAGLKTY
+2662 NLQARLAGLKTY

-2710 NADPNVRG
+2710 NVDPNVRG

-2727 RAGGKLQVSGSIND
+2727 RAGGKLQVLGSIND

-2752 RGWVLMSGTQ
+2752 AGWLLTSGKQ
-2762 LYGNDIVV
+2762 PYGNDIIV
-2770 PSAGISLADGTTFPV
+2770 PRSGITLADGTLFAPGTM
-2785 GAVLNYDVPLKPLT
+2785 LNYDVPLRSFTLPANTTVPASLT
-2799 LPGNYVLPIRVT
+2799 LGQVLNLP
-2811 LQSSLSLS
+2811 

-2829 DAKGNVLYAAGTVLR
+2829 DATGNVVYPAGTVLR
-2844 QDVTVP
+2844 QDTALA
-2850 AGTTLDAGNAI
+2850 AGMVLDAGSVVATPVSV
-2861 ASPIAVAG
+2861 ASIV
-2869 MRWPKGVPL
+2869 WPKGVSMAAPL
-2878 ASVSGAPTLDG
+2878 GTPGIALDG
-2889 TLALAVGALIPA
+2889 ALALPVGALIPGSA
-2901 ASNIKLPND
+2901 DVKLPGD
-2910 VQFVDLRDV
+2910 VKFVELRDTV
-2919 VGGSQGKNWSIASML
+2919 NGSQGSNWAIAPML
-2934 PAGSESWSMRLVSGA
+2934 KSGTESWSMRLVSGA
-2949 DISAADSR
+2949 DITAADSR
-2957 ATRPNTKQSGNLV
+2957 AVRPDARQAGHLV
-2970 LADAH
+2970 LGDAH
-2975 ASADIRVT
+2975 LSAKAVATEPGWQFT
-2983 QGGWIWTPGGDFTPP
+2983 QAAQDAGFGTAGDTIPPELVDFYLTFYPDFCAPKPGET
-2998 GMDNQPVTDPGDIS
+2998 
-3012 LCEILPGACIAL
+3012 IL
-3024 PSGASLVPRF
+3024 SSRF
-3034 PLFSVVRTGTGDLD
+3034 PLFSVLRTGTGDLD
-3048 MVSGGSVD
+3048 LVSGGSID
-3056 MRSLF
+3056 MRSTY
-3061 GIYTAG
+3061 GVYTAG
-3067 TQSPALLNSGGRD
+3067 TQSASLLDSSGNN
-3080 PYNQL
+3080 PYNQR
-3085 RGVELSKTGTTVLGQ
+3085 RGTERTTGNTVLGA
-3100 DGAAYEGF
+3100 DGTAYEPF
-3108 VNGNPATNLYQAW
+3108 VNGDPATSLYQAW
-3121 YPEHGGNVL
+3121 YPERGGNVV
-3130 LSAQGSITGRTV
+3130 LSAQGAITGHTLGV
-3142 GRSQNSRIR
+3142 GPTFS
-3151 ANNNPGDWLWRQGG
+3151 NNPGDWLWRQGG
-3165 TESGLPTAWWVNFGS
+3165 SGSGLPTAWWVNFGT
-3180 YVYPLDASGTPL
+3180 YVSSATGSNTVTSPRL
-3192 RGENQPTAPFVVGFT
+3192 VGFT
-3207 GVGTLGGGNLRV
+3207 GIGALGGGNV
-3219 AAGSDAGMLMNP
+3219 QVTAGGDVGVQSNP
-3231 NPTSDTPISQS
+3231 GTRSQPTSEA
-3242 LNLAVA
+3242 LNIAVA
-3248 STGRLGADGKLVLTG
+3248 STGRIGLDGKLVLTG
-3263 GGDLQLHV
+3263 GGDLQLGV
-3271 GGAINPLDPAF
+3271 QGAINPLDSAF
-3282 RTSYVTQD
+3282 RNTYTNSPD
-3290 VNGVLTNLRGN
+3290 IDGVLTNLRGN
-3301 LQVDAGSIGRLDLTY
+3301 LRVEAGAIGRLEIDASAY
-3316 GRAVVGDPRGADLF
+3316 GAVMPNDPRGQDF
-3330 SANAAKPTGGLVV
+3330 FAATKAMPVGGLTI
-3343 VPGDATVDLSTRG
+3343 VPGDATVNMSSRG
-3356 DLVLAGAADA
+3356 DLVLVAVGDA
-3366 GRLRQPVATPYL
+3366 GRLDQQNATPYL
-3378 PMLGGTLVSQPGGGY
+3378 PTLGGVLAPQTGGGY

-3402 TALNLLSAGGNLA
+3402 TTLNLFSAGANLT
-3415 PTAQSS
+3415 PTTQSRRVPNAGGVGAATDGRFVY
-3421 IPSVAADVSAASDN
+3421 PSTL
-3435 HFIYPGVLRAV
+3435 HAV
-3446 AARGSVYYGGG
+3446 AARGNVYYGSG
-3457 DYAQPSLVLAP
+3457 DSANTSLVLAP
-3468 SPRGQL
+3468 SPLGQL
-3474 EVLAEQSLYANGYP
+3474 EILAGGSLYANGYAI
-3488 VSQSGATLSVVA
+3488 SQSGASRSAMA
-3500 TPFHPG
+3500 TPPNPG
-3506 FRGYVM
+3506 FIGYAV
-3512 GTPNLLVDNTSS
+3512 GSGVAPLVDNTSPDAS
-3524 DGSMLP
+3524 SISRGN
-3530 GTVGM
+3530 TAT
-3535 PLFTF
+3535 LFTF
-3540 GSDSASGTLHSSDAE
+3540 GADMASGVLHANDSE
-3555 PARFYAVTG
+3555 PARFYAVNG
-3564 DIVGLRTGEVLDF
+3564 DIVGLRTGEILDF
-3577 TRGGTK
+3577 TNGGQNAS
-3583 PSSKSLSNWYVA
+3583 PKSLKNWYVA
-3595 AKPVWI
+3595 AKPTWI
-3601 VAGRDIVGAGT
+3601 LAGRDIVGAGT
-3612 PPGVSTETGFGLNGA
+3612 PPGTSTPSGFYA
-3627 TSTGNLLLNN
+3627 TTSTGNLLLNN

-3661 GTLEV
+3661 GMLEV

-3681 SIGRIGTAISTNAGD
+3681 SIGRIGTGISVNAGD

-3710 AAGADFTTFARR
+3710 AAGADFTAFARR

-3737 DQTGKVVKTYEKE
+3737 DQAGKVVKAYDKE
-3750 LFDWLQTRFDYK
+3750 LLDWLQTRFGYT

-3769 TFYLSLP
+3769 AFYLGLP
-3776 PEQQRVFARTVYF
+3776 AEQQRVFARSVYF

-3801 PTSRRFG
+3801 PSSRRFG

-3826 QGRPIQRDG
+3826 EGRPIQHEG

-3845 RTDFGGAIQTLTP
+3845 RTDFGGGIQTLTP

-3869 APPATSGLLT
+3869 VPPATSGLLT

-3886 IYSKDS
+3886 VYSKDS

-3936 DNAGNVT
+3936 DSTGNVT

-3963 VPRGDV
+3963 VSRGDV

-3995 LRVVNAANIQAQ
+3995 LRVVNAANIQVQ
-4007 GESRGIPTVALV
+4007 GESRGVPTVALV
-4019 NVSALSSASA
+4019 NVSALNSASA
-4029 AANSATQAA
+4029 VANSATQAA

-4067 GGGEGGDGTQKAP
+4067 GGTGGEGGNGAQKAP

-4100 NGDLTERQKMRLTA
+4100 NGDLNERQKMRLTA

>member
-1 MQPSQPAKSS
+1 MQPSPSAKPSFAN
-11 SITFLSHRRRV
+11 TALHRQRKRHV
-22 HGRRSVRAWR
+22 WR
-32 IKPLVQAAAL
+32 LKPLVHAAAL
-42 TLLAASA
+42 TLLAANA
-49 HAQTRAFSGAWFAER
+49 HAAPRAFSGAWFAER

-84 LINDP
+84 LLNDP

-118 AAQNAARQ
+118 AAQYAARQ
-126 AALSGSSDVPD
+126 AALSGPSDVPD

-174 QQTADKAVLNWETYN
+174 HQTDDKAVLNWETFN
-189 VGRNTTVEYQQQS
+189 VGRNTTVEFQQQS
-202 SWSALNRVNDP
+202 NWSALNRVNDP
-213 NGRPSQIRGQI
+213 NGRPSEIRGQI

-234 RNGVIFTGSSQVDT
+234 RNGVVFTGSSQVNT
-248 RNLVAAAANVTDD
+248 RNLVAAAANITDD
-261 QFRKGLYGDNATP
+261 QFRKGLYGDNAAP

-280 GKIKV
+280 GKVKV
-285 EAGAQIS
+285 EAGAQI
-292 TRAPQSVTQ
+292 TTQTPQSVTQ

-344 NTMST
+344 NTSST

-361 DSTAGRVVNSGLIV
+361 NSTAGHVVNNGLIV
-375 ASQGDITLAGRDVA
+375 ANQGDITLAGRDVV

-395 STTTVNTR
+395 STSTVNTR

-412 ADTQGRVTVGPGATT
+412 TDTQGRVSMGQGATT
-427 AILIEQDAATALDS
+427 AILIEQDGSTALDS
-441 QRNALLKESAAQD
+441 QRNALMQASVAQD
-454 KLRAD
+454 KVRAD
-459 TAPGAFDNL
+459 TAQGVFDNL
-468 SRLSDRRDL
+468 SRLSDRRDQ

-486 DVLFADN
+486 DVFFADN

-501 QIQVSAARRALVTD
+501 QIQVSAARRTLVSD

-536 QVNVQGNE
+536 AVNVQGNE

-551 RDSGV
+551 RDSGA
-556 LNNANVWI
+556 LNSATVWI

-590 LEVGGYLDNT
+590 LEVGGYLDNA

-663 DVLYAGVYQGF
+663 DVLYSGVYQGF
-674 EAAHPRWGSKT
+674 EAAHPRWGNKT

-730 YNGPRQTQARS
+730 YNGPRQNQAHVS
-741 SSATDGYMQAQTA
+741 GAADGYGQSQTA
-754 VAIPAALRIG
+754 VAIPATLRIG
-764 RYDGY
+764 RYDAY
-769 GLAGAYDTQVRIG
+769 GLAGAYDTLVRIG
-782 EVAAAGPISLT
+782 DVAASEPISLK
-793 DALPADRINTIQLD
+793 DVLPADRVNTIQLD

-817 GLSIAS
+817 GLSIAT
-823 QGNVTVDKRL
+823 QGNVSIDKRL
-833 ALADGGTVS
+833 ALADGGTVAVS
-842 VAASSIDVNADVV
+842 ASSVDVNADVV

-861 ALSNVLRAAN
+861 AFSNVLRAGN
-871 PATQAAALAKDGKS
+871 PATQAVALTKDGKS
-885 RITLAQGATVDVS
+885 RITLAEGATVDVS
-898 GLWVNGALDPTNVAD
+898 GLWVNGALDPTAVAG

-921 VSMEG
+921 VGMEG
-926 VQGIALATGSTI
+926 VQGIALAGGSTI

-950 SVRGGKGGN
+950 TVRGGKGGN

-966 PPFAPATA
+966 PPFAPAIA

-990 NGGGT
+990 GGGGT
-995 LTVAADKV
+995 LTVAAEKV
-1003 LVSDGSGAQSG
+1003 LISDGTGVQAG

-1037 LTVAPGTALNVEMP
+1037 LSVAPGTALNVEMP

-1057 AARNVATGAHPADVL
+1057 AARKVATGARPPDVL

-1081 EDTVNAKLIQRG
+1081 EDAANAKLIQRG
-1093 GASLTLQ
+1093 GASLTLE

-1108 VGSQLQVGQGARI
+1108 VGSHLQVGEGARI
-1121 VVDPGQTVTLQ
+1121 VVDPGQTATLQ

-1137 TIDGAITAPG
+1137 SIDGSIAAPG
-1147 GTIKVLQMNNAA
+1147 GGIKVLQMNLADTDT
-1159 AGRADYLDPQRSIW
+1159 GSADYFDPMRSIW

-1209 QNGQRADGGIEPAAN
+1209 PNGTRGNGGNEPAAN

-1234 LEASGA
+1234 LDASGA
-1240 HATVDLQEGAGQVVP
+1240 SATVDVQEGSGQTVP
-1255 VGVATRPVELAG
+1255 VGTTTRPVQLAG
-1267 DGGTIALASYNGIHV
+1267 DGGTIALASYNGIYA
-1282 DGTLRAFSGGAGAA
+1282 DGVMRAFAGGAGAA
-1296 GGTLVVTLETPR
+1296 GGTLVVTLETPQYR
-1308 YFYSSPDDTLNT
+1308 YGAGMEPLPSM
-1320 VLVPRELEIGTGY
+1320 LVPRELEIGASQQAT
-1333 QPMLPTDLLPHTGNP
+1333 LPADLLPGATSS
-1348 ALAFGKARISTD
+1348 ALAFGKARISSD
-1360 RVAAGGF
+1360 RVRAGGF
-1367 DALSAFADMV
+1367 DALSAYADMV
-1377 TFNGPVNL
+1377 TFDGPVNL

-1412 YVLLDRATIQSLTG
+1412 YVRFDRTAVKLNTGG
-1426 ALYPIVGGGS
+1426 ALYPIVGG
-1436 TDALYR
+1436 TAIDNVNQ
-1442 FRLRNP
+1442 FRLQNV
-1448 SPIASRA
+1448 SPIASQA
-1455 ALTVDANL
+1455 SLNVDADL
-1463 IDLAFAYTAGA
+1463 IDLVFAYTAGA
-1474 YGSVEQQPTAQPVQ
+1474 YGNVEQRPPAAPVQ
-1488 AARAGFDTT
+1488 VARAGFDTT
-1497 TLNSTGDIRVQF
+1497 TLNSAGDIRVQL

-1530 DAVLVATERV
+1530 DARLVATERI
-1540 TFGRNGA
+1540 TFGRNGTDSPA
-1547 NTPDVPDSVFGA
+1547 MPDSVFGT

-1577 GNIVFGADS
+1577 GNIALGATAAS
-1586 SFEGPTTDR
+1586 EGPTSGHI
-1595 VNLQAG
+1595 NFLPG
-1601 SLTSVSGAGLAL
+1601 SLTSVSGAGLVL
-1613 PYGGTSDGVSYTYNG
+1613 PYGGTSDGVTYTYNG
-1628 APVAGAPAYNIFN
+1628 APVKGAAFGAY

-1646 LTGKSVDVSPGA
+1646 VTGTSFDVAPGA
-1658 VLDVSGGGNILGA
+1658 VLDMSGGGAILGA
-1671 GFVSGRGGSVNV
+1671 GFISGRGGSVNV

-1696 YSTNGNRV
+1696 YSAVGNRV

-1719 ASAGSSAVGRQITIG
+1719 VGTGTAAIGRQVTIG
-1734 VGVPGLAPGVY
+1734 AGIPGLAPGVY

-1752 ALLPGAYRV
+1752 ALLQGAYRV
-1761 ELGSTNP
+1761 EVGGTNP

-1793 ARSALPTQ
+1793 VQAALPTQ
-1801 IVVTPGDVVRKY
+1801 IVLTPGDVVRTY
-1813 SQYNETS
+1813 SQYNEMS

-1826 AEAQRLGSLRTLLPA
+1826 ADAQRFGAPRPQLPA
-1841 DGRTL
+1841 DARTL
-1846 QLIYSGPLADR
+1846 QLAYSGPSSDR
-1857 PALTFGG
+1857 PALTFAG
-1864 TARFDAANGGYA
+1864 TARFDGAAGGYA
-1876 GSLMVD
+1876 GALQVD
-1882 GANSGAPRLEVI
+1882 SATNSGSRMIEVTAPGATPTAGFTSIDAGALNAIGAPRL
-1894 ADGAVPTSGFLSLR
+1894 S
-1908 ASDLNAIAA
+1908 
-1917 PRLFIGGGIRVYS
+1917 IGGGAQMNADGTRV
-1930 DSSLRNIEGFTP
+1930 LEGNAD
-1942 SVTMRTGAQ
+1942 SVTLRSSAE
-1951 LQGREIFLVAQQGGV
+1951 LKSREVLLISQAGGIKI
-1966 TVEDGARIST
+1966 EDGARIST
-1976 LGQGADT
+1976 LGQGTET
-1983 PYPSTDGYIY
+1983 PYPSTDGYVY
-1993 KTGANVLALSNGLL
+1993 NSASNLVAVSNGLL
-2007 NVIQF
+2007 NVIQGNI
-2012 SAGGDSQGVSVGS
+2012 GGDSQGIAIGR
-2025 AQLYGEG
+2025 AELYGQG
-2032 SLLFSTLGNGRLTL
+2032 SLLFSTRSNGQLSL

-2073 AAANVLPV
+2073 AAANVLPN
-2081 GLRLNQDLLTRLLAG
+2081 GLRLNQDLLSRLLAG
-2096 NTGIGVPKVESLVLT
+2096 NAGIGVPKLENLVLT
-2111 ALQSVNFY
+2111 ASQSVNFY
-2119 GTTALNTID
+2119 GTAALNTID

-2160 DKLVWNGVSDGVLRA
+2160 DKLVWNGVSDGVMRA
-2175 SNQAPSSAKPGGVIA
+2175 ANQTPSSAQPGGVIA
-2190 GGAGTGSGTLNIV
+2190 GGAGTGSGTLNVV

-2214 SQPDSQLTLDRLVL
+2214 SQPDTQLALDRLVL
-2228 GFSNMNVQASDK
+2228 GFANMNVHASDK

-2245 RNTLSVYQSQGAY
+2245 RNTLSVYQLQGAY

-2292 ALNVSAPSGAG
+2292 ALNVSAPTGAG

-2351 VAGRAVSMNDVT
+2351 VAGRAVPMNDVT
-2363 KYSASGD
+2363 KYSAGGD

-2375 AHGNVSQAA
+2375 AQGNVSQAA
-2384 GSVIDVSAQNN
+2384 GSAIDVSAQNN
-2395 RAGSVSVTALDA
+2395 HAGSVSVTALDV
-2407 AAGHVDLAGTIRGTA
+2407 AAGRVDLAGTIRGTA

-2433 PWQAGSVDVRA
+2433 PWQAGSIYVRA
-2444 QTLNDFAGFN
+2444 QTLNDFTGLN
-2454 QRLTAGGV
+2454 QRLTTTGV

-2472 GDLKIGD
+2472 GDLTIGE
-2479 ELKANTINVSL
+2479 ELKANAINVSV
-2490 DGGSLTVNGRV
+2490 DGGSLTVNGRI

-2511 RLAARNGLTLG
+2511 RLAARNGLALG

-2548 GIVELRATDGRLTL
+2548 GIVELRTTEGRLTL
-2562 SPGAV
+2562 APGAV

-2589 ADTQGDIA
+2589 ADTQGDMAI
-2597 VDASGAVDIRG
+2597 DASGAVDIRG

-2625 DSAPTVDGKPN
+2625 DTAPTVDGKPN
-2636 QVITQS
+2636 QVITQG
-2642 WMDGIDADSR
+2642 WMDGVDADSR
-2652 NFINAAWSNA
+2652 SFINAAWSNA
-2662 GLQARLAGLKTY
+2662 DLQARLAGLKSY

-2741 GFAPPPATQDD
+2741 GFAPPPTTQDET
-2752 RGWVLMSGTQ
+2752 GWVLTDGFQ
-2762 LYGNDIVV
+2762 RYGNDIVV
-2770 PSAGISLADGTTFPV
+2770 PISGITLADGTTFPAR
-2785 GAVLNYDVPLKPLT
+2785 AVLNYNVPLKAMT
-2799 LPGNYVLPIRVT
+2799 LPANYVLPTGVT
-2811 LQSSLSLS
+2811 LQAGLTVPT
-2819 AGTVLRAAVR
+2819 GTVLRGDVR
-2829 DAKGNVLYAAGTVLR
+2829 DASGGVLYAAGTVLR
-2844 QDVTVP
+2844 LDVTLA
-2850 AGTTLDAGNAI
+2850 AGTMLGAGSLM
-2861 ASPIAVAG
+2861 ASPLSVAA
-2869 MRWPKGVPL
+2869 MTWPKGVALPPV
-2878 ASVSGAPTLDG
+2878 AGGVTLDG
-2889 TLALAVGALIPA
+2889 ALNLAVGALIPG
-2901 ASNIKLPND
+2901 ASNVKLPND
-2910 VQFVDLRDV
+2910 AQFVNLRDP
-2919 VGGSQGKNWSIASML
+2919 VGDSQGKNWAIAPML
-2934 PAGSESWSMRLVSGA
+2934 PAGTQSWSFRLVGGA
-2949 DISAADSR
+2949 DTKAADSR
-2957 ATRPNTKQSGNLV
+2957 AVRPDAARSDGVV

-2975 ASADIRVT
+2975 YSADIKS
-2983 QGGWIWTPGGDFTPP
+2983 TPGGWVWAP
-2998 GMDNQPVTDPGDIS
+2998 GNGVGPDGEPVDPGDAPYF
-3012 LCEILPGACIAL
+3012 CPDFCVAVPARTTMT
-3024 PSGASLVPRF
+3024 PRF
-3034 PLFSVVRTGTGDLD
+3034 GLYSVLRTGTGDLD
-3048 MVSGGSVD
+3048 LVSGADVDTRSVY
-3056 MRSLF
+3056 

-3067 TQSPALLNSGGRD
+3067 TPSAALPGVSGRD
-3080 PYNQL
+3080 PYNQP
-3085 RGVELSKTGTTVLGQ
+3085 RGVELSQSGTTVLGP
-3100 DGAAYEGF
+3100 DGAAYEGL
-3108 VNGNPATNLYQAW
+3108 VNGDPTTNLYQAW

-3130 LSAQGSITGRTV
+3130 VSAQGSITGHTV
-3142 GRSQNSRIR
+3142 SRNAQSTIR
-3151 ANNNPGDWLWRQGG
+3151 ASNNPGDWLWRQGG
-3165 TESGLPTAWWVNFGS
+3165 TEAGLPTAWWVNFGT
-3180 YVYPLDASGTPL
+3180 YVNGI
-3192 RGENQPTAPFVVGFT
+3192 GNQSAVPSVVGFT
-3207 GVGTLGGGNLRV
+3207 GLGTLGGGNLRV
-3219 AAGSDAGMLMNP
+3219 TAGGDAGMLSNP
-3231 NPTSDTPISQS
+3231 NPTGDTPVSQS
-3242 LNLAVA
+3242 LNLAIA
-3248 STGRLGADGKLVLTG
+3248 STGRLGADGRLVLTG

-3271 GGAINPLDPAF
+3271 GGAINPLDPAY
-3282 RTSYVTQD
+3282 RSSYVTQD
-3290 VNGVLTNLRGN
+3290 ANGVVTNLRGN
-3301 LQVDAGSIGRLDLTY
+3301 VQAESGAIGRLDLTY
-3316 GRAVVGDPRGADLF
+3316 GKATANDPRGLDPF
-3330 SANAAKPTGGLVV
+3330 SASTATPVGGLVV
-3343 VPGDATVDLSTRG
+3343 VPGDATVGLSTRG
-3356 DLVLAGAADA
+3356 DLVLAAAADA
-3366 GRLRQPVATPYL
+3366 GRLQPVAATPYL
-3378 PMLGGTLVSQPGGGY
+3378 PTVGGLVVPQPGGGY

-3402 TALNLLSAGGNLA
+3402 TALNLVSAGGNLT
-3415 PTAQSS
+3415 PTAQSTS
-3421 IPSVAADVSAASDN
+3421 QWSSADASGATDN
-3435 HFIYPGVLRAV
+3435 RFIYPGTLRAV
-3446 AARGSVYYGGG
+3446 AERGSVYYGAGPS
-3457 DYAQPSLVLAP
+3457 ANTSLVLAP
-3468 SPRGQL
+3468 SPSGQL
-3474 EVLAEQSLYANGYP
+3474 EILAGESLYANAYP
-3488 VSQSGATLSVVA
+3488 ISQSGAAPSALA
-3500 TPFHPG
+3500 TPSHPG
-3506 FRGYVM
+3506 FRGYTM
-3512 GTPNLLVDNTSS
+3512 GALSPLVNNVSQ
-3524 DGSMLP
+3524 DGTLMPSQSGL
-3530 GTVGM
+3530 
-3535 PLFTF
+3535 PLFAF
-3540 GSDSASGTLHSSDAE
+3540 GADTASGTLHANDSE
-3555 PARFYAVTG
+3555 PARFYAVNG
-3564 DIVGLRTGEVLDF
+3564 DIVGLRTGEILDF
-3577 TRGGTK
+3577 TNGGQNAS
-3583 PSSKSLSNWYVA
+3583 PKSLTNWYVA
-3595 AKPVWI
+3595 AKPVW
-3601 VAGRDIVGAGT
+3601 VMAGRDIVGAGT
-3612 PPGVSTETGFGLNGA
+3612 PPGTSTPTGFSA
-3627 TSTGNLLLNN
+3627 TASTGNLLLNN

-3681 SIGRIGTAISTNAGD
+3681 SIGHIGTGISVNPGD

-3703 SVMAGAG
+3703 SVMAGAGAG

-3737 DQTGKVVKTYEKE
+3737 DQAGKVVKTYDKE
-3750 LFDWLQTRFDYK
+3750 LLDWLQARFGYT

-3769 TFYLSLP
+3769 AFYLGLP
-3776 PEQQRVFARTVYF
+3776 AEQQRLFARSVYF

-3801 PTSRRFG
+3801 PSSRRFG

-3826 QGRPIQRDG
+3826 EGRPIQREG

-3869 APPATSGLLT
+3869 VPPVTSGLLT
-3879 QGAGDIQ
+3879 QGSGDIQ

-3936 DNAGNVT
+3936 DSTGNVT

-3995 LRVVNAANIQAQ
+3995 LRVVNAANIQVQ
-4007 GESRGIPTVALV
+4007 GESRGVPTVALV
-4019 NVSALSSASA
+4019 NVGALNSASA

-4049 RNGLPSII
+4049 RSGLPSII

-4067 GGGEGGDGTQKAP
+4067 NGASEEGGNGTRKAP
-4080 PPERQDR
+4080 QPERQDR

-4100 NGDLTERQKMRLTA
+4100 NGDLNERQKMRLTA